1 MKQLNLWKTSFYT
14 MLAIA
19 AGAFTACVDDDVDK
33 QAPMLELSEEA
44 VAFTGTATEDATVTV
59 RSNRQWTVAYEDEET
74 QKEWMYFKVSG
85 NEVSEGIYN
94 GDGTVK
100 ITVGES
106 AQPHMGRLIFT
117 LSNSYGELY
126 RKYLTVTQG
135 NYVPPTVGAV
145 GKLVEY
151 ILGDSRLS
159 GAVGSDNALPLQYS
173 ESTIEAVILANDAAG
188 NNNRKLYVGDNNGLE
203 RSAIVLY
210 GADFAMAN
218 DPVTKYPAGRKVT
231 LNLENA
237 NYYAFN
243 NVRQLTD
250 VVVTVGDEEVE
261 LVVPSLSVE
270 KFNTGDYQAQY
281 VKLNNMTPAQSFVGK
296 PWTATDNQSV
306 TLNDA
311 SGKTLTV
318 YMNKAQ
324 YATGFADMYV
334 ADKTGTIYGVAETY
348 RENAQLIPTKKA
360 DIAALSTDQGGG
372 TDPDPTPGDAI
383 YYNNF
388 DKEAATKTFGNDN
401 KYWPYL
407 EQFEGWKN
415 QTGSGAANVNYDGN
429 AEESISVRE
438 ANNYQNYEGASKV
451 NNLVFRSAGK
461 QFLINGIALG
471 GKTKLQLSFGASSSV
486 YVSDNNYNT
495 AWDSSKFLVELSA
508 DGKTYKQIA
517 YSHAAND
524 WDLAKADFTLAKA
537 YETLYIRFTCN
548 VEGSSAVRIDDVTL
562 AEGEG
567 GAEVD
572 LGEGGEEPEPTPGEA
587 ITVNELYRL
596 AETVTGKDKLVIDAE
611 NNRTLEAVVVT
622 DVDGGNVSANNL
634 MVMTEGATQAKNGIL
649 LFSSGQ
655 YTNPKD
661 PAFPFKS
668 GDKVRFTLVKGL
680 AKVANFSNCYE
691 VTCESSDAATWL
703 TAEVIGKAQLTPV
716 PLTSIDNLIDYQGML
731 VTVKNV
737 TSPATAGNWAVGTTT
752 FKVGSS
758 DLTVYVTQDAA
769 GFAGKQYAA
778 SKTGDLTGYVSLYKG
793 AVQLCPRNMTDAAA
807 FAEGGTDPEPADPAH
822 IVLDFSRGKDMA
834 TPAFPYHDKDDSSSA
849 TEGTYTIDGYTYHI
863 KASADGKFYW
873 FYNNY
878 NAGSE
883 YESFYIGKAGAYIEL
898 PAISGK
904 ALSKVILTGASGAS
918 SSSEASITDT
928 AGADIAGGLSQVVGQ
943 GTATYELNG
952 TTAGT
957 SYRITVTKNN
967 CQFAKIELFYGEG
980 GGSTPT
986 EPTLSVNPTSL
997 SFAAKDQAKTI
1008 ACTVANADGY
1018 TVGATSSD
1026 AANFAVA
1033 AAGTTVTVTPTENTG
1048 SARNATVTVYLTKDG
1063 GATKVAAKTV
1073 AVTQAAAGGS
1083 EPAGDTYD
1091 KITSIAG
1098 LSNGMTGFI
1107 GGEPGGSYGLQLVNG
1122 MPDYGQ
1128 AYTSKYIYDATK
1140 KTLTQDGDYTA
1151 LEFMLETTVDGWNI
1165 KCISGDFSGKY
1176 LVGTVVKDD
1185 YNGKISYKQAL
1196 EFADAPTNAWVFE
1209 EFGGGLVA
1217 KTDASKEIDG
1227 QTHTFDGMYMM
1238 LAKTATSR
1246 FIRAYQS
1253 LNATSGTGFWFFKKN

>member
-1 MKQLNLWKTSFYT
+1 MKQLNIWKTSFYT

-33 QAPMLELSEEA
+33 QAPTLELSEEA

-151 ILGDSRLS
+151 ILGNSDLS
-159 GAVGSDNALPLQYS
+159 GAVGSDKAMPLQYS

-218 DPVTKYPAGRKVT
+218 DPVTKYPASRKVT

-237 NYYAFN
+237 KYYAFN

-296 PWTATDNQSV
+296 PWTATESQSV

-324 YATGFADMYV
+324 FATGFADMYV

-383 YYNNF
+383 YYESF
-388 DKEAATKTFGNDN
+388 GTADVSDKPLIADYT
-401 KYWPYL
+401 
-407 EQFEGWKN
+407 GWAK
-415 QTGSGAANVNYDGN
+415 TGSGAGEVSYTGEGKMSIRTSGKLSAGYDGASGKN
-429 AEESISVRE
+429 KAFFGT
-438 ANNYQNYEGASKV
+438 NNPALIINKIKLDGA
-451 NNLVFRSAGK
+451 
-461 QFLINGIALG
+461 QD
-471 GKTKLQLSFGASSSV
+471 LQLTFGAQYSKTID
-486 YVSDNNYNT
+486 YDAGLYDNEFKPE
-495 AWDSSKFLVELSA
+495 KFHLALSA
-508 DGKTYKQIA
+508 DGTSWTTVEYTYAQADEFWVFATSKFKLKNKAA
-517 YSHAAND
+517 Y
-524 WDLAKADFTLAKA
+524 
-537 YETLYIRFTCN
+537 LY
-548 VEGSSAVRIDDVTL
+548 VKYAVDEASVFAIDDVTL

-567 GAEVD
+567 GTEVD
-572 LGEGGEEPEPTPGEA
+572 LGEGSEEPEPTPGEA

-758 DLTVYVTQDAA
+758 DLTVYETQDAA

-822 IVLDFSRGKDMA
+822 IVLDFSVGA
-834 TPAFPYHDKDDSSSA
+834 SIFTPALPDKEAQSKTGSYLFDGNYAFNISA
-849 TEGTYTIDGYTYHI
+849 SNI
-863 KASADGKFYW
+863 FYW
-873 FYNNY
+873 FQNP
-878 NAGSE
+878 
-883 YESFYIGKAGAYIEL
+883 YEDSPGYGTKSLFIGKAGSYIEL
-898 PAISGK
+898 PAIADK
-904 ALSKVILTGASGAS
+904 ALTKIIISAAKGAGAYS
-918 SSSEASITDT
+918 IAITDAAGTPVQGGQAQEVTKQEGGEYTYTLSNT
-928 AGADIAGGLSQVVGQ
+928 ANATAYRIAV
-943 GTATYELNG
+943 
-952 TTAGT
+952 TTAG
-957 SYRITVTKNN
+957 NA
-967 CQFAKIELFYGEG
+967 QLAKIELFYGEG
-980 GGSTPT
+980 GGSTPVQ
-986 EPTLSVNPTSL
+986 PTLSVNPTSL

-1018 TVGATSSD
+1018 TVGASSSD
-1026 AANFAVA
+1026 PANFAA
-1033 AAGTTVTVTPTENTG
+1033 SAAGTTVTVTPTENTG
-1048 SARNATVTVYLTKDG
+1048 SARNATVTVYLTNDG

-1091 KITSIAG
+1091 KITKVAE
-1098 LSNGMTGFI
+1098 LVNGMTGFI
-1107 GGEPGGSYGLQLVNG
+1107 GCEPGGTYGLQLVTG
-1122 MPDYGQ
+1122 FAAYGQ
-1128 AYTSKYIYDATK
+1128 GFTAAYTYDETK
-1140 KTLTQDGDYTA
+1140 KTLSLTSGNYTA
-1151 LEFMLETTVDGWNI
+1151 IEFTFEAVADGFNIKQGDKYLIGTGIIDNGKPKQGLVLADAPAQPWTFTEDASGVIATTSASGTVDGQAFNYPAI
-1165 KCISGDFSGKY
+1165 YILYD
-1176 LVGTVVKDD
+1176 VR
-1185 YNGKISYKQAL
+1185 KQRI
-1196 EFADAPTNAWVFE
+1196 EPVPAP
-1209 EFGGGLVA
+1209 LC
-1217 KTDASKEIDG
+1217 
-1227 QTHTFDGMYMM
+1227 
-1238 LAKTATSR
+1238 TSILR
-1246 FIRAYQS
+1246 QRILLLQEKLS
-1253 LNATSGTGFWFFKKN
+1253 

>member
-1 MKQLNLWKTSFYT
+1 MKQLNIWKTSFYT

-33 QAPMLELSEEA
+33 QAPTLELSEEA

-151 ILGDSRLS
+151 ILGNSDLS
-159 GAVGSDNALPLQYS
+159 GAVGSDKAMPLQYS

-237 NYYAFN
+237 KYYAFN

-296 PWTATDNQSV
+296 PWTATESQSV

-324 YATGFADMYV
+324 FATGFADMYV

-348 RENAQLIPTKKA
+348 RENAQLIPTKKT

-383 YYNNF
+383 YYESF
-388 DKEAATKTFGNDN
+388 GTADVSDKPLIADYT
-401 KYWPYL
+401 
-407 EQFEGWKN
+407 GWAK
-415 QTGSGAANVNYDGN
+415 TGSGAGEVSYTGEGNMSIRTSGKLSAGYDGASGKN
-429 AEESISVRE
+429 KAFFGT
-438 ANNYQNYEGASKV
+438 NNPALIINKIKLDGA
-451 NNLVFRSAGK
+451 
-461 QFLINGIALG
+461 QD
-471 GKTKLQLSFGASSSV
+471 LQLTFGAQYSKTID
-486 YVSDNNYNT
+486 YDAGLYDNEFKPE
-495 AWDSSKFLVELSA
+495 KFHLALSA
-508 DGKTYKQIA
+508 DGTSWTTVEYTYAQADEFWVFATSKFKLKNKAA
-517 YSHAAND
+517 Y
-524 WDLAKADFTLAKA
+524 
-537 YETLYIRFTCN
+537 LY
-548 VEGSSAVRIDDVTL
+548 VKYAVDEASVFAIDDVTL

-567 GAEVD
+567 GTEVD

-822 IVLDFSRGKDMA
+822 IVLDFSVGA
-834 TPAFPYHDKDDSSSA
+834 SIFTPALPDKEAQSKTGSYLFDGNYAFNISA
-849 TEGTYTIDGYTYHI
+849 SNI
-863 KASADGKFYW
+863 FYW
-873 FYNNY
+873 FQNP
-878 NAGSE
+878 
-883 YESFYIGKAGAYIEL
+883 YEDSPGYGTKSLFIGKAGSYIEL
-898 PAISGK
+898 PAIADK
-904 ALSKVILTGASGAS
+904 ALTKVIISTAKGAGAYS
-918 SSSEASITDT
+918 IAITDAAGTPVQGGQAQEVTKQEGGEYTYTLSNT
-928 AGADIAGGLSQVVGQ
+928 ANATAYRIAV
-943 GTATYELNG
+943 
-952 TTAGT
+952 TTAG
-957 SYRITVTKNN
+957 NA
-967 CQFAKIELFYGEG
+967 QLAKIELFYGEG
-980 GGSTPT
+980 GGSTPVQ
-986 EPTLSVNPTSL
+986 PTLSVNPTSL

-1018 TVGATSSD
+1018 TVGASSSD
-1026 AANFAVA
+1026 PANFAA
-1033 AAGTTVTVTPTENTG
+1033 SAAGTTVTVTPTENTG
-1048 SARNATVTVYLTKDG
+1048 SARNATVTVYLTNDG

-1091 KITSIAG
+1091 KITKVAE
-1098 LSNGMTGFI
+1098 LVNGMTGFI
-1107 GGEPGGSYGLQLVNG
+1107 GCEPGGTYGLQLVTG
-1122 MPDYGQ
+1122 FAAYGQ
-1128 AYTSKYIYDATK
+1128 GFTAAYTYDETK
-1140 KTLTQDGDYTA
+1140 KTLSLTSGNYTA
-1151 LEFMLETTVDGWNI
+1151 IEFTFEAVADGFNI
-1165 KCISGDFSGKY
+1165 KQGDKY
-1176 LVGTVVKDD
+1176 L
-1185 YNGKISYKQAL
+1185 I
-1196 EFADAPTNAWVFE
+1196 
-1209 EFGGGLVA
+1209 
-1217 KTDASKEIDG
+1217 
-1227 QTHTFDGMYMM
+1227 
-1238 LAKTATSR
+1238 
-1246 FIRAYQS
+1246 
-1253 LNATSGTGFWFFKKN
+1253 GTGLSTTESPNRDSFWPMLRHSPGHSRRMPVA

>member
-1 MKQLNLWKTSFYT
+1 MKQLNIWKTSFYT

-33 QAPMLELSEEA
+33 QAPTLELSEEA

-151 ILGDSRLS
+151 ILGNSDLS
-159 GAVGSDNALPLQYS
+159 GAVGSDKAMPLQYS

-237 NYYAFN
+237 KYYAFN

-296 PWTATDNQSV
+296 PWTATESQSV

-324 YATGFADMYV
+324 FATGFADMYV

-383 YYNNF
+383 YYESF
-388 DKEAATKTFGNDN
+388 GTADVSDKPLIADYT
-401 KYWPYL
+401 
-407 EQFEGWKN
+407 GWAK
-415 QTGSGAANVNYDGN
+415 TGSGAGEVSYTGEGNMSIRTSGKLSAGYDGASGKN
-429 AEESISVRE
+429 KAFFGT
-438 ANNYQNYEGASKV
+438 NNPALIINKIKLDGA
-451 NNLVFRSAGK
+451 
-461 QFLINGIALG
+461 QD
-471 GKTKLQLSFGASSSV
+471 LQLTFGAQYSKTID
-486 YVSDNNYNT
+486 YDAGLYDNEFKPE
-495 AWDSSKFLVELSA
+495 KFHLALSA
-508 DGKTYKQIA
+508 DGTSWTTVEYTYAQADEFWVFATSKFKLKNKAA
-517 YSHAAND
+517 Y
-524 WDLAKADFTLAKA
+524 
-537 YETLYIRFTCN
+537 LY
-548 VEGSSAVRIDDVTL
+548 VKYAVDEASVFAIDDVTL
-562 AEGEG
+562 TEGEG
-567 GAEVD
+567 GTEVD
-572 LGEGGEEPEPTPGEA
+572 LGEGSEEPEPTPGEA

-822 IVLDFSRGKDMA
+822 IVLDFSVGA
-834 TPAFPYHDKDDSSSA
+834 SIFTPALPDKEAQSKTGSYLFDGNYAFNISA
-849 TEGTYTIDGYTYHI
+849 SNI
-863 KASADGKFYW
+863 FYW
-873 FYNNY
+873 FQNP
-878 NAGSE
+878 
-883 YESFYIGKAGAYIEL
+883 YEDSPGYGTKSLFIGKAGSYIEL
-898 PAISGK
+898 PAIADK
-904 ALSKVILTGASGAS
+904 ALTKVIISAAKGAGAYS
-918 SSSEASITDT
+918 IAITDAAGTPVQGGQAQEVTKQEGGEYTYTLSNT
-928 AGADIAGGLSQVVGQ
+928 ANATAYRIAV
-943 GTATYELNG
+943 
-952 TTAGT
+952 TTAG
-957 SYRITVTKNN
+957 NA
-967 CQFAKIELFYGEG
+967 QLAKIELFYGEG
-980 GGSTPT
+980 GGSTPVQ
-986 EPTLSVNPTSL
+986 PTLSVNPTSL

-1018 TVGATSSD
+1018 TVGASSSD
-1026 AANFAVA
+1026 PANFAA
-1033 AAGTTVTVTPTENTG
+1033 SAAGTTVTVTPTENTG
-1048 SARNATVTVYLTKDG
+1048 SARNATVTVYLTNDG

-1091 KITSIAG
+1091 KITKVAE
-1098 LSNGMTGFI
+1098 LVNGMTGFI
-1107 GGEPGGSYGLQLVNG
+1107 GCEPGGTYGLQLVTG
-1122 MPDYGQ
+1122 FAAYGQ
-1128 AYTSKYIYDATK
+1128 GFTAAYTYDETK
-1140 KTLTQDGDYTA
+1140 KTLSLTSGNYTA
-1151 LEFMLETTVDGWNI
+1151 IEFTFEAVADGFNIKQGDKYLIGTGIIDNGKPKQGLVLADAPAQPWTFTEDASGVIATTSASGTVDG
-1165 KCISGDFSGKY
+1165 
-1176 LVGTVVKDD
+1176 
-1185 YNGKISYKQAL
+1185 QA
-1196 EFADAPTNAWVFE
+1196 FNYPAIYIMMCANS
-1209 EFGGGLVA
+1209 
-1217 KTDASKEIDG
+1217 AS
-1227 QTHTFDGMYMM
+1227 
-1238 LAKTATSR
+1238 SR
-1246 FIRAYQS
+1246 FLRPYVQASY
-1253 LNATSGTGFWFFKKN
+1253 GKGFCFFKKN

>member
-1 MKQLNLWKTSFYT
+1 MKQLNIWKTSFYT

-33 QAPMLELSEEA
+33 QAPTLELSEEA

-151 ILGDSRLS
+151 ILGNSDLS
-159 GAVGSDNALPLQYS
+159 GAVGSDKAMPLQYS

-237 NYYAFN
+237 KYYAFN

-296 PWTATDNQSV
+296 PWTATESQSV

-324 YATGFADMYV
+324 FATGFADMYV

-383 YYNNF
+383 YYESF
-388 DKEAATKTFGNDN
+388 GTADVSDKPLIADYT
-401 KYWPYL
+401 
-407 EQFEGWKN
+407 GWAK
-415 QTGSGAANVNYDGN
+415 TGSGAGEVSYTGEGNMSIRTSGKLSAGYDGASGKN
-429 AEESISVRE
+429 KAFFGT
-438 ANNYQNYEGASKV
+438 NNPALIINKIKLDGA
-451 NNLVFRSAGK
+451 
-461 QFLINGIALG
+461 QD
-471 GKTKLQLSFGASSSV
+471 LQLTFGAQYSKTID
-486 YVSDNNYNT
+486 YDAGLYDNEFKPE
-495 AWDSSKFLVELSA
+495 KFHLALSA
-508 DGKTYKQIA
+508 DGTSWTTVEYTYAQADEFWVFATSKFKLKNKAA
-517 YSHAAND
+517 Y
-524 WDLAKADFTLAKA
+524 
-537 YETLYIRFTCN
+537 LY
-548 VEGSSAVRIDDVTL
+548 VKYAVDEASVFAIDDVTL

-567 GAEVD
+567 GTEVD

-952 TTAGT
+952 TAAGT

-980 GGSTPT
+980 GGSTPVQ
-986 EPTLSVNPTSL
+986 PTLSVNPTSL

-1018 TVGATSSD
+1018 TVGASSSD
-1026 AANFAVA
+1026 PANFAA
-1033 AAGTTVTVTPTENTG
+1033 SAAGTTVTVTPTENTG
-1048 SARNATVTVYLTKDG
+1048 SARNATVTVYLTNDG

-1098 LSNGMTGFI
+1098 LSNGITGFI
-1107 GGEPGGSYGLQLVNG
+1107 GGEPGGSYGLQLING

-1151 LEFMLETTVDGWNI
+1151 LEFTLETTVDGWNI

-1196 EFADAPTNAWVFE
+1196 EFADAPANAWVFE
-1209 EFGGGLVA
+1209 EFDGGLVA

-1227 QTHTFDGMYMM
+1227 QTHTFNGMYMM

-1253 LNATSGTGFWFFKKN
+1253 LNETSGAGFWFFKKN

>member
-1 MKQLNLWKTSFYT
+1 MKQLNIWKTSFYT

-33 QAPMLELSEEA
+33 QAPTLELSEEA

-151 ILGDSRLS
+151 ILGNSDLS
-159 GAVGSDNALPLQYS
+159 GAVGSDKAMPLQYS

-237 NYYAFN
+237 KYYAFN

-296 PWTATDNQSV
+296 PWTSTESQSV

-324 YATGFADMYV
+324 FATGFADMYV

-383 YYNNF
+383 YYESF
-388 DKEAATKTFGNDN
+388 GTADVSDKPLIADYT
-401 KYWPYL
+401 
-407 EQFEGWKN
+407 GWAK
-415 QTGSGAANVNYDGN
+415 TGSGAGEVSYTGEGKMSIRTSGKPSAGYDGASGKN
-429 AEESISVRE
+429 KAYFGT
-438 ANNYQNYEGASKV
+438 NNPALIINKIKLDGA
-451 NNLVFRSAGK
+451 
-461 QFLINGIALG
+461 QD
-471 GKTKLQLSFGASSSV
+471 LQLTFGAQYSKAID
-486 YVSDNNYNT
+486 YDAGLYDNEFKPE
-495 AWDSSKFLVELSA
+495 KFHLALSA
-508 DGKTYKQIA
+508 DGTSWTTVEYTYAQADEFWVFATSKFKLKNKAA
-517 YSHAAND
+517 Y
-524 WDLAKADFTLAKA
+524 
-537 YETLYIRFTCN
+537 LY
-548 VEGSSAVRIDDVTL
+548 VKYAVDEESGFAIDDVTL

-567 GAEVD
+567 GTEID

-758 DLTVYVTQDAA
+758 DLT
-769 GFAGKQYAA
+769 
-778 SKTGDLTGYVSLYKG
+778 GYVSLYKG

-807 FAEGGTDPEPADPAH
+807 FAEGGTDPEPVDPAH

-878 NAGSE
+878 NAE
-883 YESFYIGKAGAYIEL
+883 TKPETVYEAFFIGTTGAYIEL

-918 SSSEASITDT
+918 GDSEAAITDT
-928 AGADIAGGLSQVVGQ
+928 AGADIAGGLSQVVGK
-943 GTATYELNG
+943 GEATYDLSG
-952 TTAGT
+952 TVANT
-957 SYRITVTKNN
+957 SYRITVTKKN

-980 GGSTPT
+980 GGSTPVQ
-986 EPTLSVNPTSL
+986 PTLSVNPTSL

-1018 TVGATSSD
+1018 TVGASSSD
-1026 AANFAVA
+1026 PANFAA
-1033 AAGTTVTVTPTENTG
+1033 SAAGTTVTVTPTENTG
-1048 SARNATVTVYLTKDG
+1048 SARNATVTVYLTNDG

-1091 KITSIAG
+1091 KITKVAE
-1098 LSNGMTGFI
+1098 LVNGMTGFI
-1107 GGEPGGSYGLQLVNG
+1107 GCEPGGTYGLQLVTG
-1122 MPDYGQ
+1122 FAAYGQ
-1128 AYTSKYIYDATK
+1128 GFTAAYTYDETK
-1140 KTLTQDGDYTA
+1140 KTLSLTSGNYTA
-1151 LEFMLETTVDGWNI
+1151 IEFTFEAVADGFNIKQGDKYLIGTGIIDNGKPKQGLVLADAPAQPWTFTEDASGVIATTSASGTVDG
-1165 KCISGDFSGKY
+1165 
-1176 LVGTVVKDD
+1176 
-1185 YNGKISYKQAL
+1185 QA
-1196 EFADAPTNAWVFE
+1196 FNYPA
-1209 EFGGGLVA
+1209 
-1217 KTDASKEIDG
+1217 I
-1227 QTHTFDGMYMM
+1227 YMM
-1238 LAKTATSR
+1238 
-1246 FIRAYQS
+1246 
-1253 LNATSGTGFWFFKKN
+1253 

>member
-1 MKQLNLWKTSFYT
+1 MKQLNIWKTSFYT

-33 QAPMLELSEEA
+33 QAPTLELSEEA

-117 LSNSYGELY
+117 LSYCYGELY

-151 ILGDSRLS
+151 ILGNSDLS
-159 GAVGSDNALPLQYS
+159 GAVGSDKAMPLQYS

-237 NYYAFN
+237 KYYAFN

-296 PWTATDNQSV
+296 PWTATESQSV

-324 YATGFADMYV
+324 FATGFADMYV

-348 RENAQLIPTKKA
+348 RENAQLIPTKKT

-383 YYNNF
+383 YYESF
-388 DKEAATKTFGNDN
+388 GTADVSDKPLIADYT
-401 KYWPYL
+401 
-407 EQFEGWKN
+407 GWAK
-415 QTGSGAANVNYDGN
+415 TGSGAGEVSYTGEGNMSIRTSGKLSAGYDGASGKN
-429 AEESISVRE
+429 KAFFGT
-438 ANNYQNYEGASKV
+438 NNPALIINKIKLDGA
-451 NNLVFRSAGK
+451 
-461 QFLINGIALG
+461 QD
-471 GKTKLQLSFGASSSV
+471 LQLTFGAQYSKTID
-486 YVSDNNYNT
+486 YDAGLYDNEFKPE
-495 AWDSSKFLVELSA
+495 KFHLALSA
-508 DGKTYKQIA
+508 DGTSWTTVEYTYAQADEFWVFATSKFKLKNKAA
-517 YSHAAND
+517 Y
-524 WDLAKADFTLAKA
+524 
-537 YETLYIRFTCN
+537 LY
-548 VEGSSAVRIDDVTL
+548 VKYAVDEASVFAIDDVTL

-567 GAEVD
+567 GTEVD

-822 IVLDFSRGKDMA
+822 IVLDFSVGA
-834 TPAFPYHDKDDSSSA
+834 SIFTPALPDKEAQSKTGSYLFDGNYAFNISA
-849 TEGTYTIDGYTYHI
+849 SNI
-863 KASADGKFYW
+863 FYW
-873 FYNNY
+873 FQNP
-878 NAGSE
+878 
-883 YESFYIGKAGAYIEL
+883 YEDSPGYGTKSLFIGKAGSYIEL
-898 PAISGK
+898 PAIADK
-904 ALSKVILTGASGAS
+904 ALTKVIISAAKGAGAYS
-918 SSSEASITDT
+918 IAITDAAGTPVQGGQAQEVTKQEGGEYTYTLSNT
-928 AGADIAGGLSQVVGQ
+928 ANATAYRIAV
-943 GTATYELNG
+943 
-952 TTAGT
+952 TTAG
-957 SYRITVTKNN
+957 NA
-967 CQFAKIELFYGEG
+967 QLAKIELFYGEG
-980 GGSTPT
+980 GGSTPVQ
-986 EPTLSVNPTSL
+986 PTLSVNPTSL

-1018 TVGATSSD
+1018 TVGASSSD
-1026 AANFAVA
+1026 PANFAA
-1033 AAGTTVTVTPTENTG
+1033 SAAGTTVTVTPTENTG
-1048 SARNATVTVYLTKDG
+1048 SARNATVTVYLTNDG

-1073 AVTQAAAGGS
+1073 AVTQAAAGCS

-1091 KITSIAG
+1091 KITKVAE
-1098 LSNGMTGFI
+1098 LVNGMTGFI
-1107 GGEPGGSYGLQLVNG
+1107 GCEPGGTYGLQLVTG
-1122 MPDYGQ
+1122 FAAYGQ
-1128 AYTSKYIYDATK
+1128 GFTAAYTYDETK
-1140 KTLTQDGDYTA
+1140 KTLSLTSGNYTA
-1151 LEFMLETTVDGWNI
+1151 IEFTFEAVADGFNIKQGDKYLIGTGIIDNGKPKQGLVLADAPAQPWTFTEDASGVIATTSASGTVDG
-1165 KCISGDFSGKY
+1165 
-1176 LVGTVVKDD
+1176 
-1185 YNGKISYKQAL
+1185 QA
-1196 EFADAPTNAWVFE
+1196 FNYPAIYIMMCANS
-1209 EFGGGLVA
+1209 
-1217 KTDASKEIDG
+1217 AS
-1227 QTHTFDGMYMM
+1227 
-1238 LAKTATSR
+1238 SR
-1246 FIRAYQS
+1246 FLRPYVQASY
-1253 LNATSGTGFWFFKKN
+1253 GKGFCFFKKN

>member
-1 MKQLNLWKTSFYT
+1 M
-14 MLAIA
+14 
-19 AGAFTACVDDDVDK
+19 
-33 QAPMLELSEEA
+33 
-44 VAFTGTATEDATVTV
+44 
-59 RSNRQWTVAYEDEET
+59 
-74 QKEWMYFKVSG
+74 
-85 NEVSEGIYN
+85 
-94 GDGTVK
+94 
-100 ITVGES
+100 
-106 AQPHMGRLIFT
+106 
-117 LSNSYGELY
+117 
-126 RKYLTVTQG
+126 
-135 NYVPPTVGAV
+135 
-145 GKLVEY
+145 
-151 ILGDSRLS
+151 
-159 GAVGSDNALPLQYS
+159 
-173 ESTIEAVILANDAAG
+173 
-188 NNNRKLYVGDNNGLE
+188 
-203 RSAIVLY
+203 
-210 GADFAMAN
+210 
-218 DPVTKYPAGRKVT
+218 
-231 LNLENA
+231 
-237 NYYAFN
+237 
-243 NVRQLTD
+243 
-250 VVVTVGDEEVE
+250 
-261 LVVPSLSVE
+261 
-270 KFNTGDYQAQY
+270 
-281 VKLNNMTPAQSFVGK
+281 
-296 PWTATDNQSV
+296 
-306 TLNDA
+306 
-311 SGKTLTV
+311 
-318 YMNKAQ
+318 
-324 YATGFADMYV
+324 
-334 ADKTGTIYGVAETY
+334 
-348 RENAQLIPTKKA
+348 
-360 DIAALSTDQGGG
+360 
-372 TDPDPTPGDAI
+372 
-383 YYNNF
+383 
-388 DKEAATKTFGNDN
+388 
-401 KYWPYL
+401 
-407 EQFEGWKN
+407 
-415 QTGSGAANVNYDGN
+415 
-429 AEESISVRE
+429 
-438 ANNYQNYEGASKV
+438 
-451 NNLVFRSAGK
+451 
-461 QFLINGIALG
+461 
-471 GKTKLQLSFGASSSV
+471 
-486 YVSDNNYNT
+486 
-495 AWDSSKFLVELSA
+495 
-508 DGKTYKQIA
+508 
-517 YSHAAND
+517 
-524 WDLAKADFTLAKA
+524 
-537 YETLYIRFTCN
+537 
-548 VEGSSAVRIDDVTL
+548 
-562 AEGEG
+562 
-567 GAEVD
+567 
-572 LGEGGEEPEPTPGEA
+572 
-587 ITVNELYRL
+587 NELYRL

-703 TAEVIGKAQLTPV
+703 KAQLTPV

-980 GGSTPT
+980 GGSTPVQ
-986 EPTLSVNPTSL
+986 PTLSVNPTSL

-1018 TVGATSSD
+1018 TVGASSSD
-1026 AANFAVA
+1026 PANFAASV
-1033 AAGTTVTVTPTENTG
+1033 AGTTVTVTPTENTG
-1048 SARNATVTVYLTKDG
+1048 SARNATVTVYLTNDG

-1091 KITSIAG
+1091 KITKVAE
-1098 LSNGMTGFI
+1098 LVNGMTGFI
-1107 GGEPGGSYGLQLVNG
+1107 GCEPGGTYGLQLVTG
-1122 MPDYGQ
+1122 FTDYGQ
-1128 AYTSKYIYDATK
+1128 GFTAAYTYDETK
-1140 KTLTQDGDYTA
+1140 KTLSLTSGNYTA
-1151 LEFMLETTVDGWNI
+1151 IEFTFEAVADGFNIKQGDKYLIGTGIIDNGKPKQGLVLADAPAQPWTFTEDASGVIATTSASGTVDG
-1165 KCISGDFSGKY
+1165 
-1176 LVGTVVKDD
+1176 
-1185 YNGKISYKQAL
+1185 QA
-1196 EFADAPTNAWVFE
+1196 FNYPA
-1209 EFGGGLVA
+1209 
-1217 KTDASKEIDG
+1217 I
-1227 QTHTFDGMYMM
+1227 YMM
-1238 LAKTATSR
+1238 CANSASSR
-1246 FIRAYQS
+1246 FLRPYVQASY
-1253 LNATSGTGFWFFKKN
+1253 GKGFCFFKKN

>member
-1 MKQLNLWKTSFYT
+1 MKQLNIWKTSFYT

-33 QAPMLELSEEA
+33 QAPTLELSEEA

-151 ILGDSRLS
+151 ILGNSDLS
-159 GAVGSDNALPLQYS
+159 GAVGSDKAMPLQYS

-237 NYYAFN
+237 KYYAFN

-296 PWTATDNQSV
+296 PWTSTESQSV

-324 YATGFADMYV
+324 FATGFADMYV

-372 TDPDPTPGDAI
+372 TDPDPTPGD
-383 YYNNF
+383 
-388 DKEAATKTFGNDN
+388 
-401 KYWPYL
+401 
-407 EQFEGWKN
+407 
-415 QTGSGAANVNYDGN
+415 
-429 AEESISVRE
+429 
-438 ANNYQNYEGASKV
+438 
-451 NNLVFRSAGK
+451 
-461 QFLINGIALG
+461 
-471 GKTKLQLSFGASSSV
+471 
-486 YVSDNNYNT
+486 
-495 AWDSSKFLVELSA
+495 
-508 DGKTYKQIA
+508 
-517 YSHAAND
+517 
-524 WDLAKADFTLAKA
+524 
-537 YETLYIRFTCN
+537 
-548 VEGSSAVRIDDVTL
+548 
-562 AEGEG
+562 
-567 GAEVD
+567 
-572 LGEGGEEPEPTPGEA
+572 A

-980 GGSTPT
+980 GGSTPVQ
-986 EPTLSVNPTSL
+986 PTLSVNPTSL

-1018 TVGATSSD
+1018 TVGASSSD
-1026 AANFAVA
+1026 AANFAA
-1033 AAGTTVTVTPTENTG
+1033 SATGTTVTVTPTENTG
-1048 SARNATVTVYLTKDG
+1048 SARNATVTVYLTNDG

-1091 KITSIAG
+1091 KITKVAE
-1098 LSNGMTGFI
+1098 LVNGMTGFI
-1107 GGEPGGSYGLQLVNG
+1107 GCEPGGTYGLQLVTG
-1122 MPDYGQ
+1122 FTDYGQ
-1128 AYTSKYIYDATK
+1128 GFTAAYTYDETK
-1140 KTLTQDGDYTA
+1140 KTLSLTSGNYTA
-1151 LEFMLETTVDGWNI
+1151 IEFTFEAVADGFNIKQGDKYLIGTGIIDNGKPKQGLVLADAPAQPWTFTEDASGVIATTSASGTVDG
-1165 KCISGDFSGKY
+1165 
-1176 LVGTVVKDD
+1176 
-1185 YNGKISYKQAL
+1185 QA
-1196 EFADAPTNAWVFE
+1196 FNYPA
-1209 EFGGGLVA
+1209 
-1217 KTDASKEIDG
+1217 I
-1227 QTHTFDGMYMM
+1227 YMM
-1238 LAKTATSR
+1238 CANSASSR
-1246 FIRAYQS
+1246 FLRPYVQASY
-1253 LNATSGTGFWFFKKN
+1253 GKGFCFFKKN

>member
-1 MKQLNLWKTSFYT
+1 MKQLNIWKTSFYT

-33 QAPMLELSEEA
+33 QAPTLELSEEA

-151 ILGDSRLS
+151 ILGNSDLS
-159 GAVGSDNALPLQYS
+159 GAVGSDKAMPLQYS

-237 NYYAFN
+237 KYYAFN

-296 PWTATDNQSV
+296 PWTATESQSV

-324 YATGFADMYV
+324 FATGFADMYV

-348 RENAQLIPTKKA
+348 RENAQLIPTKKT

-383 YYNNF
+383 YYESF
-388 DKEAATKTFGNDN
+388 GTADVSDKPLIADYT
-401 KYWPYL
+401 
-407 EQFEGWKN
+407 GWAK
-415 QTGSGAANVNYDGN
+415 TGSGAGEVSYTGEGNMSIRTSGKLSAGYDGASGKN
-429 AEESISVRE
+429 KAFFGT
-438 ANNYQNYEGASKV
+438 NNPALIINKIKLDGA
-451 NNLVFRSAGK
+451 
-461 QFLINGIALG
+461 QD
-471 GKTKLQLSFGASSSV
+471 LQLTFGAQYSKTID
-486 YVSDNNYNT
+486 YDAGLYDNEFKPE
-495 AWDSSKFLVELSA
+495 KFHLALSA
-508 DGKTYKQIA
+508 DGTSWTTVEYTYAQADEFWVFATSKFKLKNKAA
-517 YSHAAND
+517 Y
-524 WDLAKADFTLAKA
+524 
-537 YETLYIRFTCN
+537 LY
-548 VEGSSAVRIDDVTL
+548 VKYAVDEASVFAIDDVTL

-567 GAEVD
+567 GTEVD

-822 IVLDFSRGKDMA
+822 IVLDFSVGA
-834 TPAFPYHDKDDSSSA
+834 SIFTPALPDKEAQSKTGSYLFDGNYAFNISA
-849 TEGTYTIDGYTYHI
+849 SNI
-863 KASADGKFYW
+863 FYW
-873 FYNNY
+873 FQNP
-878 NAGSE
+878 
-883 YESFYIGKAGAYIEL
+883 YEDSPGYGTKSLFIGKAGSYIEL
-898 PAISGK
+898 PAIADK
-904 ALSKVILTGASGAS
+904 ALTKVIISAAKGAGAYS
-918 SSSEASITDT
+918 IAITDAAGTPVQGGQAQEVTKQEGGEYTYTLSNT
-928 AGADIAGGLSQVVGQ
+928 ANATAYRIAV
-943 GTATYELNG
+943 
-952 TTAGT
+952 TTAG
-957 SYRITVTKNN
+957 NA
-967 CQFAKIELFYGEG
+967 QLAKIELFYGEG
-980 GGSTPT
+980 GGSTPVQ
-986 EPTLSVNPTSL
+986 PTLSVNPTSL

-1018 TVGATSSD
+1018 TVGASSSD
-1026 AANFAVA
+1026 PANFAA
-1033 AAGTTVTVTPTENTG
+1033 SAAGTTVTVTPTENTG
-1048 SARNATVTVYLTKDG
+1048 SARNATVTVYLTNDG

-1091 KITSIAG
+1091 KITKVAE
-1098 LSNGMTGFI
+1098 LVNGMTGFI
-1107 GGEPGGSYGLQLVNG
+1107 GCEPGGTYGLQLVTG
-1122 MPDYGQ
+1122 FAAYGQ
-1128 AYTSKYIYDATK
+1128 GFTAAYTYDETK
-1140 KTLTQDGDYTA
+1140 KTLSLTSGNYTA
-1151 LEFMLETTVDGWNI
+1151 IEFTFEAVADGFNIKQGDKYLIGTGIIDNGKPKQGLVLADAPAQPWTFTEDASGVIATTSASGTVDG
-1165 KCISGDFSGKY
+1165 
-1176 LVGTVVKDD
+1176 
-1185 YNGKISYKQAL
+1185 QA
-1196 EFADAPTNAWVFE
+1196 FNYPA
-1209 EFGGGLVA
+1209 
-1217 KTDASKEIDG
+1217 I
-1227 QTHTFDGMYMM
+1227 YMM
-1238 LAKTATSR
+1238 CANSASSR
-1246 FIRAYQS
+1246 FLRPYVQASY
-1253 LNATSGTGFWFFKKN
+1253 GKGFSSSRKTELTTIAGG

>member
-1 MKQLNLWKTSFYT
+1 MKQLNIWKTSFYT

-33 QAPMLELSEEA
+33 QAPTLELSEEA

-151 ILGDSRLS
+151 ILGNSDLS
-159 GAVGSDNALPLQYS
+159 GAVGSDKAMPLQYS

-237 NYYAFN
+237 KYYAFN

-296 PWTATDNQSV
+296 PWTATESQSV

-324 YATGFADMYV
+324 FATGFADMYV

-348 RENAQLIPTKKA
+348 RENAQLIPTKKT

-383 YYNNF
+383 YYESF
-388 DKEAATKTFGNDN
+388 GTADVSDKPLIADYT
-401 KYWPYL
+401 
-407 EQFEGWKN
+407 GWAK
-415 QTGSGAANVNYDGN
+415 TGSGAGEVSYTGEGNMSIRTSGKLSAGYDGASGKN
-429 AEESISVRE
+429 KAFFGT
-438 ANNYQNYEGASKV
+438 NNPALIINKIKLDGA
-451 NNLVFRSAGK
+451 
-461 QFLINGIALG
+461 QD
-471 GKTKLQLSFGASSSV
+471 LQLTFGAQYSKTID
-486 YVSDNNYNT
+486 YDAGLYDNEFKPE
-495 AWDSSKFLVELSA
+495 KFHLALSA
-508 DGKTYKQIA
+508 DGTSWTTVEYTYAQADEFWVFATSKFKLKNKAA
-517 YSHAAND
+517 Y
-524 WDLAKADFTLAKA
+524 
-537 YETLYIRFTCN
+537 LY
-548 VEGSSAVRIDDVTL
+548 VKYAVDEASVFAIDDVTL

-567 GAEVD
+567 GTEVD

-822 IVLDFSRGKDMA
+822 IVLDFSVGA
-834 TPAFPYHDKDDSSSA
+834 SIFTPALPDKEAQSKTGSYLFDGNYAFNISA
-849 TEGTYTIDGYTYHI
+849 SNI
-863 KASADGKFYW
+863 FYW
-873 FYNNY
+873 FQNP
-878 NAGSE
+878 
-883 YESFYIGKAGAYIEL
+883 YEDSPGYGTKSLFIGKAGSYIEL
-898 PAISGK
+898 PAIADK
-904 ALSKVILTGASGAS
+904 ALTKVIISAAKGAGAYS
-918 SSSEASITDT
+918 IAITDAAGTPVQGGQAQEVTKQEGGEYTYTLSNT
-928 AGADIAGGLSQVVGQ
+928 ANATAYRIAV
-943 GTATYELNG
+943 
-952 TTAGT
+952 TTAG
-957 SYRITVTKNN
+957 NA
-967 CQFAKIELFYGEG
+967 QLAKIELFYGEG
-980 GGSTPT
+980 GGSTPVQ
-986 EPTLSVNPTSL
+986 PTLSVNPTSL

-1018 TVGATSSD
+1018 TVGASSSD
-1026 AANFAVA
+1026 PANFAA
-1033 AAGTTVTVTPTENTG
+1033 SAAGTTVTVTPTENTG
-1048 SARNATVTVYLTKDG
+1048 SARNATVTVYLTNDG

-1091 KITSIAG
+1091 KITKVAE
-1098 LSNGMTGFI
+1098 LVNGMTDFI
-1107 GGEPGGSYGLQLVNG
+1107 GCEPGGTYGLQLVTG
-1122 MPDYGQ
+1122 FAAYGQ
-1128 AYTSKYIYDATK
+1128 GFTAAYTYDETK
-1140 KTLTQDGDYTA
+1140 KTLSLTSGNYTA
-1151 LEFMLETTVDGWNI
+1151 IEFTFEAVADGFNIKQGDKYLIGTDIIDNGKPKQGLVLADAPAQPWTFTEDASGVIATTSASGTVDG
-1165 KCISGDFSGKY
+1165 
-1176 LVGTVVKDD
+1176 
-1185 YNGKISYKQAL
+1185 QA
-1196 EFADAPTNAWVFE
+1196 FNYPA
-1209 EFGGGLVA
+1209 
-1217 KTDASKEIDG
+1217 I
-1227 QTHTFDGMYMM
+1227 YMM
-1238 LAKTATSR
+1238 CANSASSR
-1246 FIRAYQS
+1246 FLRPYVQASY
-1253 LNATSGTGFWFFKKN
+1253 GKGFCFFKKN

>member
-1 MKQLNLWKTSFYT
+1 MKQLNIWKTSFYT

-19 AGAFTACVDDDVDK
+19 SGAFTACVDDDVDK
-33 QAPMLELSEEA
+33 QAPTLELSEEA

-151 ILGDSRLS
+151 ILGNSDLS
-159 GAVGSDNALPLQYS
+159 GAVGSDKAMPLQYS

-237 NYYAFN
+237 KYYAFN

-296 PWTATDNQSV
+296 PWTATESQSV

-324 YATGFADMYV
+324 FATGFADMYV

-383 YYNNF
+383 YYESF
-388 DKEAATKTFGNDN
+388 GTADVSDKPLIADYT
-401 KYWPYL
+401 
-407 EQFEGWKN
+407 GWAK
-415 QTGSGAANVNYDGN
+415 TGSGAGEVSYTGEGNMSIRTSGKLSAGYDGASGKN
-429 AEESISVRE
+429 KAFFGT
-438 ANNYQNYEGASKV
+438 NNPALIINKIKLDGA
-451 NNLVFRSAGK
+451 
-461 QFLINGIALG
+461 QD
-471 GKTKLQLSFGASSSV
+471 LQLTFGAQYSKTID
-486 YVSDNNYNT
+486 YDAGLYDNEFKPE
-495 AWDSSKFLVELSA
+495 KFHLALSA
-508 DGKTYKQIA
+508 DGTSWTTVEYTYAQADEFWVFATSKFKLKNKAA
-517 YSHAAND
+517 Y
-524 WDLAKADFTLAKA
+524 
-537 YETLYIRFTCN
+537 LY
-548 VEGSSAVRIDDVTL
+548 VKYAVDEASVFAIDDVTL

-567 GAEVD
+567 GTEVD
-572 LGEGGEEPEPTPGEA
+572 LGEGSEEPEPTPGEA

-822 IVLDFSRGKDMA
+822 IVLDFSVGA
-834 TPAFPYHDKDDSSSA
+834 SIFTPALPDKEAQSKTGSYLFDGNYAFNISA
-849 TEGTYTIDGYTYHI
+849 SNI
-863 KASADGKFYW
+863 FYW
-873 FYNNY
+873 FQNP
-878 NAGSE
+878 
-883 YESFYIGKAGAYIEL
+883 YEDSPGYGTKSLFIGKAGSYIEL
-898 PAISGK
+898 PAIADK
-904 ALSKVILTGASGAS
+904 ALTKVIISAAKGAGAYS
-918 SSSEASITDT
+918 IAITDAAGTPVQGGQAQEVTKQEGGEYTYTLSNT
-928 AGADIAGGLSQVVGQ
+928 ANATAYRIAV
-943 GTATYELNG
+943 
-952 TTAGT
+952 TTAG
-957 SYRITVTKNN
+957 NA
-967 CQFAKIELFYGEG
+967 QLAKIELFYGEG
-980 GGSTPT
+980 GGSTPVQ
-986 EPTLSVNPTSL
+986 PTLSVNPTSL

-1018 TVGATSSD
+1018 TVGASSSD
-1026 AANFAVA
+1026 PANFAA
-1033 AAGTTVTVTPTENTG
+1033 SAAGTTVTVTPTENTG
-1048 SARNATVTVYLTKDG
+1048 SARNATVTVYLTNDG

-1091 KITSIAG
+1091 KITKVAE
-1098 LSNGMTGFI
+1098 LVNGMTGFI
-1107 GGEPGGSYGLQLVNG
+1107 GCEPGGTYGLQLVTG
-1122 MPDYGQ
+1122 FAAYGQ
-1128 AYTSKYIYDATK
+1128 GFTAAYTYDETK
-1140 KTLTQDGDYTA
+1140 KTLSLTSGNYTA
-1151 LEFMLETTVDGWNI
+1151 IEFTFEAVADGFNIKQGDKYLIGTGIIDNGKPKQGLVLADAPAQPWTFTEDASGVIATTSASGTVDG
-1165 KCISGDFSGKY
+1165 
-1176 LVGTVVKDD
+1176 
-1185 YNGKISYKQAL
+1185 QA
-1196 EFADAPTNAWVFE
+1196 FNYPA
-1209 EFGGGLVA
+1209 
-1217 KTDASKEIDG
+1217 I
-1227 QTHTFDGMYMM
+1227 Y
-1238 LAKTATSR
+1238 
-1246 FIRAYQS
+1246 II
-1253 LNATSGTGFWFFKKN
+1253 

>member
-1 MKQLNLWKTSFYT
+1 MKQLNIWKTSFYT

-33 QAPMLELSEEA
+33 QAPTLELSEEA

-151 ILGDSRLS
+151 ILGNSDLS
-159 GAVGSDNALPLQYS
+159 GAVGSDKAMPLQYS

-237 NYYAFN
+237 KYYAFN

-296 PWTATDNQSV
+296 PWTATESQSV

-324 YATGFADMYV
+324 FATGFADMYV

-548 VEGSSAVRIDDVTL
+548 VEGSSAVRIDDMTL

-567 GAEVD
+567 GTEVD

-716 PLTSIDNLIDYQGML
+716 PLTSTDNLIDYQGML

-807 FAEGGTDPEPADPAH
+807 FAEGGTDPEPVDPAH
-822 IVLDFSRGKDMA
+822 IVLDFSVGA
-834 TPAFPYHDKDDSSSA
+834 SIFTPALPDKEAQSKTGSYLFDGNYAFNISA
-849 TEGTYTIDGYTYHI
+849 SNI
-863 KASADGKFYW
+863 FYW
-873 FYNNY
+873 FQNPYKDSPGY
-878 NAGSE
+878 GTKSL
-883 YESFYIGKAGAYIEL
+883 FIGKAGSYIEL
-898 PAISGK
+898 PAIADK
-904 ALSKVILTGASGAS
+904 ALTKVIISAAKGAGAYS
-918 SSSEASITDT
+918 IAITDAAGTPVQGGQAQEVTKQEGGEYTYTLSNT
-928 AGADIAGGLSQVVGQ
+928 ANATAYRIAV
-943 GTATYELNG
+943 
-952 TTAGT
+952 TTAG
-957 SYRITVTKNN
+957 NA
-967 CQFAKIELFYGEG
+967 QLAKIELFYGEG
-980 GGSTPT
+980 GGSTPVQ
-986 EPTLSVNPTSL
+986 PTLSVNPTSL

-1018 TVGATSSD
+1018 TVGASSSD
-1026 AANFAVA
+1026 AANFAASV
-1033 AAGTTVTVTPTENTG
+1033 AGTTVTVTPTENTG
-1048 SARNATVTVYLTKDG
+1048 SARNATVTVYLTNDG

-1091 KITSIAG
+1091 KITKVAE
-1098 LSNGMTGFI
+1098 LVNGMTGFI
-1107 GGEPGGSYGLQLVNG
+1107 GCEPGGTYGLQLVTG
-1122 MPDYGQ
+1122 FTDYGQ
-1128 AYTSKYIYDATK
+1128 GFTAAYTYDETK
-1140 KTLTQDGDYTA
+1140 KTLSLTSGNYTA
-1151 LEFMLETTVDGWNI
+1151 IEFTFEAVADGFNIKQGDKYLIGTGIIDNGKPKQGLVLADAPAQPWTFTEDASGVIATTSASGTVDG
-1165 KCISGDFSGKY
+1165 
-1176 LVGTVVKDD
+1176 
-1185 YNGKISYKQAL
+1185 QA
-1196 EFADAPTNAWVFE
+1196 FNYP
-1209 EFGGGLVA
+1209 
-1217 KTDASKEIDG
+1217 ASI
-1227 QTHTFDGMYMM
+1227 
-1238 LAKTATSR
+1238 
-1246 FIRAYQS
+1246 
-1253 LNATSGTGFWFFKKN
+1253 

>member
-1 MKQLNLWKTSFYT
+1 MKQLNIWKTSFYT

-33 QAPMLELSEEA
+33 QAPTLELSEEA

-151 ILGDSRLS
+151 ILGNSDLS
-159 GAVGSDNALPLQYS
+159 GAVGSDKAMPLQYS

-237 NYYAFN
+237 KYYAFN

-296 PWTATDNQSV
+296 PWTSTESQSV

-324 YATGFADMYV
+324 FATGFADMYV

-383 YYNNF
+383 YYESF
-388 DKEAATKTFGNDN
+388 GTADVSDKPLIADYT
-401 KYWPYL
+401 
-407 EQFEGWKN
+407 GWAK
-415 QTGSGAANVNYDGN
+415 TGSGAGEVSYTGEGKMSIRTSGKPSAGYDGASGKN
-429 AEESISVRE
+429 KAYFGT
-438 ANNYQNYEGASKV
+438 NNPALIINKIKLDGA
-451 NNLVFRSAGK
+451 
-461 QFLINGIALG
+461 QD
-471 GKTKLQLSFGASSSV
+471 LQLTFGAQYSKAID
-486 YVSDNNYNT
+486 YDAGLYDNEFKPE
-495 AWDSSKFLVELSA
+495 KFHLALSA
-508 DGKTYKQIA
+508 DGTSWTTVEYTYAQADEFWVFATSKFKLKNKAA
-517 YSHAAND
+517 Y
-524 WDLAKADFTLAKA
+524 
-537 YETLYIRFTCN
+537 LY
-548 VEGSSAVRIDDVTL
+548 VKYAVDEESGFAIDDVTL

-567 GAEVD
+567 GTEID

-758 DLTVYVTQDAA
+758 DLT
-769 GFAGKQYAA
+769 
-778 SKTGDLTGYVSLYKG
+778 GYVSLYKG

-807 FAEGGTDPEPADPAH
+807 FAEGGTDPEPVDPAH

-878 NAGSE
+878 NAE
-883 YESFYIGKAGAYIEL
+883 TKPETVYEAFFIGTTGAYIEL

-918 SSSEASITDT
+918 GDSEAAITDT
-928 AGADIAGGLSQVVGQ
+928 AGADIAGGLSQVVGK
-943 GTATYELNG
+943 GEATYDLSG
-952 TTAGT
+952 TVANT
-957 SYRITVTKNN
+957 SYRITVTKKN

-980 GGSTPT
+980 GGSTPVQ
-986 EPTLSVNPTSL
+986 PTLSVNPTSL

-1018 TVGATSSD
+1018 TVGASSSD
-1026 AANFAVA
+1026 PANFAA
-1033 AAGTTVTVTPTENTG
+1033 SAAGTTVTVTPTENTG
-1048 SARNATVTVYLTKDG
+1048 SARNATVTVYLTNDG

-1091 KITSIAG
+1091 KITKVAE
-1098 LSNGMTGFI
+1098 LVNGMTGFI
-1107 GGEPGGSYGLQLVNG
+1107 GCEPGGTYGLQLVTG
-1122 MPDYGQ
+1122 FAAYGQ
-1128 AYTSKYIYDATK
+1128 GFTAAYTYDETK
-1140 KTLTQDGDYTA
+1140 KTLSLTSGNYTA
-1151 LEFMLETTVDGWNI
+1151 IEFTFEAVADGFNIKQGDKYLIGTGIIDNGKPKQGLVLADAPAQPWTFTEDASGVIATTSASGTVDG
-1165 KCISGDFSGKY
+1165 
-1176 LVGTVVKDD
+1176 
-1185 YNGKISYKQAL
+1185 QA
-1196 EFADAPTNAWVFE
+1196 FNYPA
-1209 EFGGGLVA
+1209 
-1217 KTDASKEIDG
+1217 I
-1227 QTHTFDGMYMM
+1227 YMM
-1238 LAKTATSR
+1238 CANSASSR
-1246 FIRAYQS
+1246 FLRPYVQASY
-1253 LNATSGTGFWFFKKN
+1253 GKGFCFFKKN

>member
-1 MKQLNLWKTSFYT
+1 MKQLNIWKTSFYT

-33 QAPMLELSEEA
+33 QAPTLELSEEA

-151 ILGDSRLS
+151 ILGNSDLS
-159 GAVGSDNALPLQYS
+159 GAVGSDKAMPLQYS

-237 NYYAFN
+237 KYYAFN

-296 PWTATDNQSV
+296 PWTATESQSV

-324 YATGFADMYV
+324 FATGFADMYV

-348 RENAQLIPTKKA
+348 RENARLIPTKKA

-383 YYNNF
+383 YYESF
-388 DKEAATKTFGNDN
+388 GTADVSDKPLIADYT
-401 KYWPYL
+401 
-407 EQFEGWKN
+407 GWAK
-415 QTGSGAANVNYDGN
+415 TGSGAGEVSYTGEGNMSIRTSGKLSAGYDGASGKN
-429 AEESISVRE
+429 KAFFGT
-438 ANNYQNYEGASKV
+438 NNPALIINKIKLDGA
-451 NNLVFRSAGK
+451 
-461 QFLINGIALG
+461 QD
-471 GKTKLQLSFGASSSV
+471 LQLTFGAQYSKTID
-486 YVSDNNYNT
+486 YDAGLYDNEFKPE
-495 AWDSSKFLVELSA
+495 KFHLALSA
-508 DGKTYKQIA
+508 DGTSWTTVEYTYAQADEFWVFATSKFKLKNKAA
-517 YSHAAND
+517 Y
-524 WDLAKADFTLAKA
+524 
-537 YETLYIRFTCN
+537 LY
-548 VEGSSAVRIDDVTL
+548 VKYAVDEASVFAIDDVTL

-567 GAEVD
+567 GTEVD
-572 LGEGGEEPEPTPGEA
+572 LGEGSEEPEPTPGEA

-716 PLTSIDNLIDYQGML
+716 PLTSIDNLIDFQGML

-822 IVLDFSRGKDMA
+822 IVLDFSVGA
-834 TPAFPYHDKDDSSSA
+834 SIFTPALPDKEAQSKTGSYLFDGNYAFNISA
-849 TEGTYTIDGYTYHI
+849 SNI
-863 KASADGKFYW
+863 FYW
-873 FYNNY
+873 FQNP
-878 NAGSE
+878 
-883 YESFYIGKAGAYIEL
+883 YEDSPGYGTKSLFIGKAGSYIEL
-898 PAISGK
+898 PAIADK
-904 ALSKVILTGASGAS
+904 ALTKVIISAAKGAGAYS
-918 SSSEASITDT
+918 IAITDAAGTPVQGGQAQEVTKQEGGEYTYTLSNT
-928 AGADIAGGLSQVVGQ
+928 ANATAYRIAV
-943 GTATYELNG
+943 
-952 TTAGT
+952 TTAG
-957 SYRITVTKNN
+957 NA
-967 CQFAKIELFYGEG
+967 QLAKIELFYGEG
-980 GGSTPT
+980 GGSTPVQ
-986 EPTLSVNPTSL
+986 PTLSVNPTSL

-1018 TVGATSSD
+1018 TVGASSSD
-1026 AANFAVA
+1026 PANFAA
-1033 AAGTTVTVTPTENTG
+1033 SAAGTTVTVTPTENTG
-1048 SARNATVTVYLTKDG
+1048 SARNATVTVYLTNDG

-1091 KITSIAG
+1091 KITKVAE
-1098 LSNGMTGFI
+1098 LVNGMTGFI
-1107 GGEPGGSYGLQLVNG
+1107 GCEPGGTYGLQLVTG
-1122 MPDYGQ
+1122 FAAYGQ
-1128 AYTSKYIYDATK
+1128 GFTAAYTYDETK
-1140 KTLTQDGDYTA
+1140 KTLSLTSGNYTA
-1151 LEFMLETTVDGWNI
+1151 IEFTFEAVADGFNIKQGDKYLIGTGIIDNGKPKQGLVLADAPAQPWTFTEDASGVIATTSASGTVDG
-1165 KCISGDFSGKY
+1165 
-1176 LVGTVVKDD
+1176 
-1185 YNGKISYKQAL
+1185 QA
-1196 EFADAPTNAWVFE
+1196 FNYPA
-1209 EFGGGLVA
+1209 
-1217 KTDASKEIDG
+1217 I
-1227 QTHTFDGMYMM
+1227 YMM
-1238 LAKTATSR
+1238 CANSASSR
-1246 FIRAYQS
+1246 FLRPYVQASY
-1253 LNATSGTGFWFFKKN
+1253 GKGFCFFKKN

>member
-1 MKQLNLWKTSFYT
+1 MKQLNIWKTSFYT

-33 QAPMLELSEEA
+33 QAPTLELSEEA

-151 ILGDSRLS
+151 ILGNSDLS
-159 GAVGSDNALPLQYS
+159 GAVGSDKAMPLQYS

-237 NYYAFN
+237 KYYAFN

-296 PWTATDNQSV
+296 PWTATESQSV

-324 YATGFADMYV
+324 FATGFADMYV

-383 YYNNF
+383 YYESF
-388 DKEAATKTFGNDN
+388 GTADVSDKPLIADYT
-401 KYWPYL
+401 
-407 EQFEGWKN
+407 GWAK
-415 QTGSGAANVNYDGN
+415 TGSGAGEVSYTGEGNMSIRTSGKLSAGYDGASGKN
-429 AEESISVRE
+429 KAFFGT
-438 ANNYQNYEGASKV
+438 NNPALIINKIKLDGA
-451 NNLVFRSAGK
+451 
-461 QFLINGIALG
+461 QD
-471 GKTKLQLSFGASSSV
+471 LQLTFGAQYSKTID
-486 YVSDNNYNT
+486 YDAGLYDNEFKPE
-495 AWDSSKFLVELSA
+495 KFHLALSA
-508 DGKTYKQIA
+508 DGTSWTTVEYTYAQADEFWVFATSKFKLKNKAA
-517 YSHAAND
+517 Y
-524 WDLAKADFTLAKA
+524 
-537 YETLYIRFTCN
+537 LY
-548 VEGSSAVRIDDVTL
+548 VKYAVDEASVFAIDDVTL

-567 GAEVD
+567 GTEVD

-737 TSPATAGNWAVGTTT
+737 TSPATAGNWAVVTTT

-883 YESFYIGKAGAYIEL
+883 YESFYIGTTGAYIEL

-918 SSSEASITDT
+918 GDSEAAITDT
-928 AGADIAGGLSQVVGQ
+928 AGADIAGGLSQVVGK
-943 GTATYELNG
+943 GEATYDLSG
-952 TTAGT
+952 TVANT
-957 SYRITVTKNN
+957 SYRITVTKKN

-980 GGSTPT
+980 GGSTPVQ
-986 EPTLSVNPTSL
+986 PTLSVNPTSL

-1018 TVGATSSD
+1018 TVGASSSD
-1026 AANFAVA
+1026 AANFAASV
-1033 AAGTTVTVTPTENTG
+1033 AGTTVTVTPTENTG
-1048 SARNATVTVYLTKDG
+1048 SARNATITVYLTNDG

-1073 AVTQAAAGGS
+1073 AVTQAAAGGQPT
-1083 EPAGDTYD
+1083 EGGYT
-1091 KITSIAG
+1091 KITKSADIVD
-1098 LSNGMTGFI
+1098 GMSGFLGAHAI
-1107 GGEPGGSYGLQLVNG
+1107 KTNDTPPTDYGLQLVTG
-1122 MPDYGQ
+1122 FATYGVG
-1128 AYTSKYIYDATK
+1128 YTTEYIYDETSKELSLKDSENKYVAQEFTFEATTGGFHIK
-1140 KTLTQDGDYTA
+1140 QGD
-1151 LEFMLETTVDGWNI
+1151 
-1165 KCISGDFSGKY
+1165 KY
-1176 LVGTVVKDD
+1176 LIGTGIIDNKKVKQ
-1185 YNGKISYKQAL
+1185 GLAL
-1196 EFADAPTNAWVFE
+1196 ADAPAQPWVF
-1209 EFGGGLVA
+1209 
-1217 KTDASKEIDG
+1217 TDDAEGMIATTSASGEIDG
-1227 QTHTFDGMYMM
+1227 QSFNYPQIYM
-1238 LAKTATSR
+1238 LCATTAKSN
-1246 FIRAYQS
+1246 FIRAYVDS
-1253 LNATSGTGFWFFKKN
+1253 SYGKGFWFFKKN

>member
-1 MKQLNLWKTSFYT
+1 MKQLNIWKTSFYT

-33 QAPMLELSEEA
+33 QAPTLELSEEA

-151 ILGDSRLS
+151 ILGNSDLS
-159 GAVGSDNALPLQYS
+159 GAVGSDKAMPLQYS

-237 NYYAFN
+237 KYYAFN

-296 PWTATDNQSV
+296 PWTATESQSV

-324 YATGFADMYV
+324 FATGFADMYV

-383 YYNNF
+383 YYESF
-388 DKEAATKTFGNDN
+388 GTADVSDKPLIADYT
-401 KYWPYL
+401 
-407 EQFEGWKN
+407 GWAK
-415 QTGSGAANVNYDGN
+415 TGSGAGEVSYTGEGNMSIRTSGKLSAGYDGASGKN
-429 AEESISVRE
+429 KAFFGT
-438 ANNYQNYEGASKV
+438 NNPALIINKIKLDGA
-451 NNLVFRSAGK
+451 
-461 QFLINGIALG
+461 QD
-471 GKTKLQLSFGASSSV
+471 LQLTFGAQYSKTID
-486 YVSDNNYNT
+486 YDAGLYDNEFKPE
-495 AWDSSKFLVELSA
+495 KFHLALSA
-508 DGKTYKQIA
+508 DGTSWTTVEYTYAQADEFWVFATSKFKLKNKAA
-517 YSHAAND
+517 Y
-524 WDLAKADFTLAKA
+524 
-537 YETLYIRFTCN
+537 LY
-548 VEGSSAVRIDDVTL
+548 VKYAVDEASVFAIDDVTL

-567 GAEVD
+567 G
-572 LGEGGEEPEPTPGEA
+572 
-587 ITVNELYRL
+587 
-596 AETVTGKDKLVIDAE
+596 
-611 NNRTLEAVVVT
+611 
-622 DVDGGNVSANNL
+622 S
-634 MVMTEGATQAKNGIL
+634 
-649 LFSSGQ
+649 
-655 YTNPKD
+655 
-661 PAFPFKS
+661 
-668 GDKVRFTLVKGL
+668 
-680 AKVANFSNCYE
+680 
-691 VTCESSDAATWL
+691 
-703 TAEVIGKAQLTPV
+703 TPV
-716 PLTSIDNLIDYQGML
+716 Q
-731 VTVKNV
+731 
-737 TSPATAGNWAVGTTT
+737 
-752 FKVGSS
+752 
-758 DLTVYVTQDAA
+758 
-769 GFAGKQYAA
+769 
-778 SKTGDLTGYVSLYKG
+778 
-793 AVQLCPRNMTDAAA
+793 
-807 FAEGGTDPEPADPAH
+807 
-822 IVLDFSRGKDMA
+822 
-834 TPAFPYHDKDDSSSA
+834 
-849 TEGTYTIDGYTYHI
+849 
-863 KASADGKFYW
+863 
-873 FYNNY
+873 
-878 NAGSE
+878 
-883 YESFYIGKAGAYIEL
+883 
-898 PAISGK
+898 
-904 ALSKVILTGASGAS
+904 
-918 SSSEASITDT
+918 
-928 AGADIAGGLSQVVGQ
+928 
-943 GTATYELNG
+943 
-952 TTAGT
+952 
-957 SYRITVTKNN
+957 
-967 CQFAKIELFYGEG
+967 
-980 GGSTPT
+980 
-986 EPTLSVNPTSL
+986 PTLSVNPTSL

-1018 TVGATSSD
+1018 TVGASSSD
-1026 AANFAVA
+1026 PANFAASV
-1033 AAGTTVTVTPTENTG
+1033 AGTTVTVTPTENTG
-1048 SARNATVTVYLTKDG
+1048 SARNATVTVYLTNDG

-1091 KITSIAG
+1091 KITKVAE
-1098 LSNGMTGFI
+1098 LVNGMTGFI
-1107 GGEPGGSYGLQLVNG
+1107 GCEPGGTYGLQLVTG
-1122 MPDYGQ
+1122 FTDYGQ
-1128 AYTSKYIYDATK
+1128 GFTAAYTYDETK
-1140 KTLTQDGDYTA
+1140 KTLSLTSGNYTA
-1151 LEFMLETTVDGWNI
+1151 IEFTFEAVADGFNIKQGDKYLIGTGIIDNGKPKQGLVLADAPAQPWTFTEDASGVIATTSASGTVDG
-1165 KCISGDFSGKY
+1165 
-1176 LVGTVVKDD
+1176 
-1185 YNGKISYKQAL
+1185 QA
-1196 EFADAPTNAWVFE
+1196 FNYPA
-1209 EFGGGLVA
+1209 
-1217 KTDASKEIDG
+1217 I
-1227 QTHTFDGMYMM
+1227 YMM
-1238 LAKTATSR
+1238 CANSASSR
-1246 FIRAYQS
+1246 FLRPYVQASY
-1253 LNATSGTGFWFFKKN
+1253 GKGFCFFKKN

>member
-1 MKQLNLWKTSFYT
+1 MKQLNIWKTSFYT

-33 QAPMLELSEEA
+33 QAPTLELSEEA

-151 ILGDSRLS
+151 ILGNSDLS
-159 GAVGSDNALPLQYS
+159 GAVGSDKAMPLQYS

-237 NYYAFN
+237 KYYAFN

-296 PWTATDNQSV
+296 PWTATESQSV

-324 YATGFADMYV
+324 FATGFADMYV

-348 RENAQLIPTKKA
+348 RENAQLIPTKKT

-383 YYNNF
+383 YYESF
-388 DKEAATKTFGNDN
+388 GTADVSDKPLIADYT
-401 KYWPYL
+401 
-407 EQFEGWKN
+407 GWAK
-415 QTGSGAANVNYDGN
+415 TGSGAGEVSYTGEGNMSIRTSGKLSAGYDGASGKN
-429 AEESISVRE
+429 KAFFGT
-438 ANNYQNYEGASKV
+438 NNPALIINKIKLDGA
-451 NNLVFRSAGK
+451 
-461 QFLINGIALG
+461 QD
-471 GKTKLQLSFGASSSV
+471 LQLTFGAQYSKTID
-486 YVSDNNYNT
+486 YDAGLYDNEFKPE
-495 AWDSSKFLVELSA
+495 KFHLALSA
-508 DGKTYKQIA
+508 DGTSWTTVEYTYAQADEFWVFATSKFKLKNKAA
-517 YSHAAND
+517 Y
-524 WDLAKADFTLAKA
+524 
-537 YETLYIRFTCN
+537 LY
-548 VEGSSAVRIDDVTL
+548 VKYAVDEASVFAIDDVTL

-567 GAEVD
+567 GTEVD

-822 IVLDFSRGKDMA
+822 IVLDFSVGA
-834 TPAFPYHDKDDSSSA
+834 SIFTPALPDKEAQSKTGSYLFDGNYAFNISA
-849 TEGTYTIDGYTYHI
+849 SNI
-863 KASADGKFYW
+863 FYW
-873 FYNNY
+873 FQNP
-878 NAGSE
+878 
-883 YESFYIGKAGAYIEL
+883 YEDSPVYGTKSLFIGKAGSYIEL
-898 PAISGK
+898 PAIADK
-904 ALSKVILTGASGAS
+904 ALTKVIISAAKGAGAYS
-918 SSSEASITDT
+918 IAITDAAGTPVQGGQAQEVTKQEGGEYTYTLSNT
-928 AGADIAGGLSQVVGQ
+928 ANATAYRIAV
-943 GTATYELNG
+943 
-952 TTAGT
+952 TTAG
-957 SYRITVTKNN
+957 NA
-967 CQFAKIELFYGEG
+967 QLAKIELFYGEG
-980 GGSTPT
+980 GGSTPVQ
-986 EPTLSVNPTSL
+986 PTLSVNPTSL

-1018 TVGATSSD
+1018 TVGASSSD
-1026 AANFAVA
+1026 PANFAA
-1033 AAGTTVTVTPTENTG
+1033 SAAGTTVTVTPTENTG
-1048 SARNATVTVYLTKDG
+1048 SARNATVTVYLTNDG

-1091 KITSIAG
+1091 KITKVAE
-1098 LSNGMTGFI
+1098 LVNGMTGFI
-1107 GGEPGGSYGLQLVNG
+1107 GCEPGGTYGLQLVTG
-1122 MPDYGQ
+1122 FAAYGQ
-1128 AYTSKYIYDATK
+1128 GFTAAYTYDETK
-1140 KTLTQDGDYTA
+1140 KTLSLTSGNYTA
-1151 LEFMLETTVDGWNI
+1151 IEFTFEAVADGFNIKQGDKYLIGTGIIDNGKPKQGLVLADAPAQPWTFTEDASGVIATTSASGTVDG
-1165 KCISGDFSGKY
+1165 
-1176 LVGTVVKDD
+1176 
-1185 YNGKISYKQAL
+1185 QA
-1196 EFADAPTNAWVFE
+1196 FNYPA
-1209 EFGGGLVA
+1209 
-1217 KTDASKEIDG
+1217 I
-1227 QTHTFDGMYMM
+1227 YMM
-1238 LAKTATSR
+1238 CANSASSR
-1246 FIRAYQS
+1246 FLRPYVQASY
-1253 LNATSGTGFWFFKKN
+1253 GKGFCFFKKN

>member
-1 MKQLNLWKTSFYT
+1 MKQLNIWKTSFYT

-33 QAPMLELSEEA
+33 QAPTLELSEEA

-151 ILGDSRLS
+151 ILGNSDLS
-159 GAVGSDNALPLQYS
+159 GAVGSDKAMPLQYS

-237 NYYAFN
+237 KYYAFN

-296 PWTATDNQSV
+296 PWTATESQSV

-324 YATGFADMYV
+324 FATGFADMYV

-360 DIAALSTDQGGG
+360 DIAALSTDQG
-372 TDPDPTPGDAI
+372 
-383 YYNNF
+383 
-388 DKEAATKTFGNDN
+388 
-401 KYWPYL
+401 
-407 EQFEGWKN
+407 
-415 QTGSGAANVNYDGN
+415 
-429 AEESISVRE
+429 
-438 ANNYQNYEGASKV
+438 
-451 NNLVFRSAGK
+451 
-461 QFLINGIALG
+461 
-471 GKTKLQLSFGASSSV
+471 
-486 YVSDNNYNT
+486 
-495 AWDSSKFLVELSA
+495 
-508 DGKTYKQIA
+508 
-517 YSHAAND
+517 
-524 WDLAKADFTLAKA
+524 
-537 YETLYIRFTCN
+537 
-548 VEGSSAVRIDDVTL
+548 
-562 AEGEG
+562 
-567 GAEVD
+567 
-572 LGEGGEEPEPTPGEA
+572 
-587 ITVNELYRL
+587 
-596 AETVTGKDKLVIDAE
+596 
-611 NNRTLEAVVVT
+611 
-622 DVDGGNVSANNL
+622 
-634 MVMTEGATQAKNGIL
+634 
-649 LFSSGQ
+649 
-655 YTNPKD
+655 
-661 PAFPFKS
+661 
-668 GDKVRFTLVKGL
+668 
-680 AKVANFSNCYE
+680 
-691 VTCESSDAATWL
+691 
-703 TAEVIGKAQLTPV
+703 
-716 PLTSIDNLIDYQGML
+716 
-731 VTVKNV
+731 
-737 TSPATAGNWAVGTTT
+737 
-752 FKVGSS
+752 
-758 DLTVYVTQDAA
+758 
-769 GFAGKQYAA
+769 
-778 SKTGDLTGYVSLYKG
+778 
-793 AVQLCPRNMTDAAA
+793 
-807 FAEGGTDPEPADPAH
+807 GGTDPEPADPAH

-980 GGSTPT
+980 GGSTPVQ
-986 EPTLSVNPTSL
+986 PTLSVNPTSL

-1018 TVGATSSD
+1018 TVGASSSD
-1026 AANFAVA
+1026 PANFAA
-1033 AAGTTVTVTPTENTG
+1033 SAAGTTVTVTPTENTG
-1048 SARNATVTVYLTKDG
+1048 SARNATVTVYLTNDG

-1098 LSNGMTGFI
+1098 LSNGITGFI
-1107 GGEPGGSYGLQLVNG
+1107 GGEPGGSYGLQLING

-1196 EFADAPTNAWVFE
+1196 EFADAPANAWVFE
-1209 EFGGGLVA
+1209 EFDGGLVA

-1227 QTHTFDGMYMM
+1227 QTHTFNGMYMM

-1253 LNATSGTGFWFFKKN
+1253 LNETSGAGFWFFKKN

>member
-1 MKQLNLWKTSFYT
+1 MKQLNIWKTSFYT

-33 QAPMLELSEEA
+33 QAPTLELSEEA

-151 ILGDSRLS
+151 ILGNSDLS
-159 GAVGSDNALPLQYS
+159 GAVGSDKAMPLQYS

-237 NYYAFN
+237 KYYAFN

-296 PWTATDNQSV
+296 PWTATESQSV

-324 YATGFADMYV
+324 FATGFADMYV

-360 DIAALSTDQGGG
+360 DIAALSTDQG
-372 TDPDPTPGDAI
+372 
-383 YYNNF
+383 
-388 DKEAATKTFGNDN
+388 
-401 KYWPYL
+401 
-407 EQFEGWKN
+407 
-415 QTGSGAANVNYDGN
+415 
-429 AEESISVRE
+429 
-438 ANNYQNYEGASKV
+438 
-451 NNLVFRSAGK
+451 
-461 QFLINGIALG
+461 
-471 GKTKLQLSFGASSSV
+471 
-486 YVSDNNYNT
+486 
-495 AWDSSKFLVELSA
+495 
-508 DGKTYKQIA
+508 
-517 YSHAAND
+517 
-524 WDLAKADFTLAKA
+524 
-537 YETLYIRFTCN
+537 
-548 VEGSSAVRIDDVTL
+548 
-562 AEGEG
+562 
-567 GAEVD
+567 
-572 LGEGGEEPEPTPGEA
+572 
-587 ITVNELYRL
+587 
-596 AETVTGKDKLVIDAE
+596 
-611 NNRTLEAVVVT
+611 
-622 DVDGGNVSANNL
+622 
-634 MVMTEGATQAKNGIL
+634 
-649 LFSSGQ
+649 
-655 YTNPKD
+655 
-661 PAFPFKS
+661 
-668 GDKVRFTLVKGL
+668 
-680 AKVANFSNCYE
+680 
-691 VTCESSDAATWL
+691 
-703 TAEVIGKAQLTPV
+703 
-716 PLTSIDNLIDYQGML
+716 
-731 VTVKNV
+731 
-737 TSPATAGNWAVGTTT
+737 
-752 FKVGSS
+752 
-758 DLTVYVTQDAA
+758 
-769 GFAGKQYAA
+769 
-778 SKTGDLTGYVSLYKG
+778 
-793 AVQLCPRNMTDAAA
+793 
-807 FAEGGTDPEPADPAH
+807 GGTDPEPADPAH

-878 NAGSE
+878 NAE
-883 YESFYIGKAGAYIEL
+883 TKPETVYEAFFIGTTGAYIEL

-918 SSSEASITDT
+918 GDSEAAITDT
-928 AGADIAGGLSQVVGQ
+928 AGADIAGGLSQVVGK
-943 GTATYELNG
+943 GEATYDLSG
-952 TTAGT
+952 TVANT
-957 SYRITVTKNN
+957 SYRITVTKKN

-980 GGSTPT
+980 GGSTPVQ
-986 EPTLSVNPTSL
+986 PTLSVNPTSL

-1018 TVGATSSD
+1018 TVGASSSD
-1026 AANFAVA
+1026 PANFAA
-1033 AAGTTVTVTPTENTG
+1033 SAAGTTVTVTPTENTG
-1048 SARNATVTVYLTKDG
+1048 SARNATVTVYLTNDG

-1073 AVTQAAAGGS
+1073 AVTQAAAGGQPT
-1083 EPAGDTYD
+1083 EGGYT
-1091 KITSIAG
+1091 KITKSADIVD
-1098 LSNGMTGFI
+1098 GMSGFLGAHAI
-1107 GGEPGGSYGLQLVNG
+1107 KTNDTPPTDYGLQLVTG
-1122 MPDYGQ
+1122 FATYGVG
-1128 AYTSKYIYDATK
+1128 YTTEYIYDETSKELSLKDSENKYVAQEFTFEATTGGFHIK
-1140 KTLTQDGDYTA
+1140 QGD
-1151 LEFMLETTVDGWNI
+1151 
-1165 KCISGDFSGKY
+1165 KY
-1176 LVGTVVKDD
+1176 LIGTGIIDNKKVKQ
-1185 YNGKISYKQAL
+1185 GLAL
-1196 EFADAPTNAWVFE
+1196 ADAPAQPWVF
-1209 EFGGGLVA
+1209 
-1217 KTDASKEIDG
+1217 TDDAEGMIATTSASGEIDG
-1227 QTHTFDGMYMM
+1227 QSFNYPQIYM
-1238 LAKTATSR
+1238 LCATTAKSN
-1246 FIRAYQS
+1246 FIRAYVDS
-1253 LNATSGTGFWFFKKN
+1253 SYGKGFWFFKKN

>member
-1 MKQLNLWKTSFYT
+1 MKQLNIWKTSFYT

-33 QAPMLELSEEA
+33 QAPTLELSEEA

-151 ILGDSRLS
+151 ILGNSDLS
-159 GAVGSDNALPLQYS
+159 GAVGSDKAMPLQYS

-237 NYYAFN
+237 KYYAFN

-296 PWTATDNQSV
+296 PWTATESQSV

-324 YATGFADMYV
+324 FATGFADMYV

-383 YYNNF
+383 YYESF
-388 DKEAATKTFGNDN
+388 GTADVSDKPLIADYT
-401 KYWPYL
+401 
-407 EQFEGWKN
+407 GWAK
-415 QTGSGAANVNYDGN
+415 TGSGAGEVSYTGEGNMSIRTSGKLSAGYDGASGKN
-429 AEESISVRE
+429 KAFFGT
-438 ANNYQNYEGASKV
+438 NNPALIINKIKLDGA
-451 NNLVFRSAGK
+451 
-461 QFLINGIALG
+461 QD
-471 GKTKLQLSFGASSSV
+471 LQLTFGAQYSKTID
-486 YVSDNNYNT
+486 YDAGLYDNEFKPE
-495 AWDSSKFLVELSA
+495 KFHLALSA
-508 DGKTYKQIA
+508 DGTSWTTVEYTYAQADEFWVFATSKFKLKNKAA
-517 YSHAAND
+517 Y
-524 WDLAKADFTLAKA
+524 
-537 YETLYIRFTCN
+537 LY
-548 VEGSSAVRIDDVTL
+548 VKYAVDEASVFAIDDVTL

-567 GAEVD
+567 GTEVD
-572 LGEGGEEPEPTPGEA
+572 LGEGSEEPEPTPGEA

-731 VTVKNV
+731 VTV
-737 TSPATAGNWAVGTTT
+737 
-752 FKVGSS
+752 
-758 DLTVYVTQDAA
+758 
-769 GFAGKQYAA
+769 
-778 SKTGDLTGYVSLYKG
+778 
-793 AVQLCPRNMTDAAA
+793 
-807 FAEGGTDPEPADPAH
+807 
-822 IVLDFSRGKDMA
+822 
-834 TPAFPYHDKDDSSSA
+834 
-849 TEGTYTIDGYTYHI
+849 
-863 KASADGKFYW
+863 
-873 FYNNY
+873 
-878 NAGSE
+878 
-883 YESFYIGKAGAYIEL
+883 
-898 PAISGK
+898 
-904 ALSKVILTGASGAS
+904 
-918 SSSEASITDT
+918 
-928 AGADIAGGLSQVVGQ
+928 
-943 GTATYELNG
+943 
-952 TTAGT
+952 
-957 SYRITVTKNN
+957 
-967 CQFAKIELFYGEG
+967 
-980 GGSTPT
+980 
-986 EPTLSVNPTSL
+986 
-997 SFAAKDQAKTI
+997 
-1008 ACTVANADGY
+1008 
-1018 TVGATSSD
+1018 
-1026 AANFAVA
+1026 
-1033 AAGTTVTVTPTENTG
+1033 TPTENTG
-1048 SARNATVTVYLTKDG
+1048 SARNATVTVYLTNDG

-1091 KITSIAG
+1091 KITKVAE
-1098 LSNGMTGFI
+1098 LVNGMTGFI
-1107 GGEPGGSYGLQLVNG
+1107 GCEPGGTYGLQLVTG
-1122 MPDYGQ
+1122 FTDYGQ
-1128 AYTSKYIYDATK
+1128 GFTAAYTYDETK
-1140 KTLTQDGDYTA
+1140 KTLSLTSGNYTA
-1151 LEFMLETTVDGWNI
+1151 IEFTFEAVADGFNIKQGDKYLIGTGIIDNGKPKQGLVLADAPAQPWTFTEDASGVIATTNASGTVDG
-1165 KCISGDFSGKY
+1165 
-1176 LVGTVVKDD
+1176 
-1185 YNGKISYKQAL
+1185 QA
-1196 EFADAPTNAWVFE
+1196 FNYPA
-1209 EFGGGLVA
+1209 
-1217 KTDASKEIDG
+1217 I
-1227 QTHTFDGMYMM
+1227 YMM
-1238 LAKTATSR
+1238 CANSASSR
-1246 FIRAYQS
+1246 FLRPYVQASY
-1253 LNATSGTGFWFFKKN
+1253 GKGFCFFKKN

>member
-1 MKQLNLWKTSFYT
+1 M
-14 MLAIA
+14 
-19 AGAFTACVDDDVDK
+19 
-33 QAPMLELSEEA
+33 
-44 VAFTGTATEDATVTV
+44 
-59 RSNRQWTVAYEDEET
+59 
-74 QKEWMYFKVSG
+74 
-85 NEVSEGIYN
+85 
-94 GDGTVK
+94 
-100 ITVGES
+100 
-106 AQPHMGRLIFT
+106 
-117 LSNSYGELY
+117 
-126 RKYLTVTQG
+126 
-135 NYVPPTVGAV
+135 
-145 GKLVEY
+145 
-151 ILGDSRLS
+151 
-159 GAVGSDNALPLQYS
+159 
-173 ESTIEAVILANDAAG
+173 
-188 NNNRKLYVGDNNGLE
+188 
-203 RSAIVLY
+203 
-210 GADFAMAN
+210 
-218 DPVTKYPAGRKVT
+218 
-231 LNLENA
+231 
-237 NYYAFN
+237 
-243 NVRQLTD
+243 
-250 VVVTVGDEEVE
+250 
-261 LVVPSLSVE
+261 
-270 KFNTGDYQAQY
+270 
-281 VKLNNMTPAQSFVGK
+281 
-296 PWTATDNQSV
+296 
-306 TLNDA
+306 
-311 SGKTLTV
+311 
-318 YMNKAQ
+318 
-324 YATGFADMYV
+324 
-334 ADKTGTIYGVAETY
+334 
-348 RENAQLIPTKKA
+348 
-360 DIAALSTDQGGG
+360 
-372 TDPDPTPGDAI
+372 
-383 YYNNF
+383 
-388 DKEAATKTFGNDN
+388 
-401 KYWPYL
+401 
-407 EQFEGWKN
+407 
-415 QTGSGAANVNYDGN
+415 
-429 AEESISVRE
+429 
-438 ANNYQNYEGASKV
+438 
-451 NNLVFRSAGK
+451 
-461 QFLINGIALG
+461 
-471 GKTKLQLSFGASSSV
+471 
-486 YVSDNNYNT
+486 
-495 AWDSSKFLVELSA
+495 
-508 DGKTYKQIA
+508 
-517 YSHAAND
+517 
-524 WDLAKADFTLAKA
+524 
-537 YETLYIRFTCN
+537 
-548 VEGSSAVRIDDVTL
+548 
-562 AEGEG
+562 
-567 GAEVD
+567 
-572 LGEGGEEPEPTPGEA
+572 
-587 ITVNELYRL
+587 NELYRL

-928 AGADIAGGLSQVVGQ
+928 AGADIAGGLSQVVEQ

-980 GGSTPT
+980 GGSTPVQ
-986 EPTLSVNPTSL
+986 PTLSVNPTSL

-1018 TVGATSSD
+1018 TVGASSSD
-1026 AANFAVA
+1026 PANFAASV
-1033 AAGTTVTVTPTENTG
+1033 AGTTVTVTPTENTG
-1048 SARNATVTVYLTKDG
+1048 SARNATVTVYLTNDG

-1091 KITSIAG
+1091 KITKVAE
-1098 LSNGMTGFI
+1098 LVNGMTGFI
-1107 GGEPGGSYGLQLVNG
+1107 GCEPGGTYGLQLVTG
-1122 MPDYGQ
+1122 FTDYGQ
-1128 AYTSKYIYDATK
+1128 GFTAAYTYDETK
-1140 KTLTQDGDYTA
+1140 KTLSLTSGNYTA
-1151 LEFMLETTVDGWNI
+1151 IEFTFEAVADGFNIKQGDKYLIGTGIIDNGKPKQGLVLADAPAQPWTFTEDASGVIATTSASGTVDG
-1165 KCISGDFSGKY
+1165 
-1176 LVGTVVKDD
+1176 
-1185 YNGKISYKQAL
+1185 QA
-1196 EFADAPTNAWVFE
+1196 FNYPA
-1209 EFGGGLVA
+1209 
-1217 KTDASKEIDG
+1217 I
-1227 QTHTFDGMYMM
+1227 YMM
-1238 LAKTATSR
+1238 CANSASSR
-1246 FIRAYQS
+1246 FLRPYVQASY
-1253 LNATSGTGFWFFKKN
+1253 GKGFCFFKKN

>member
-1 MKQLNLWKTSFYT
+1 MKQLNIWKTSFYT

-33 QAPMLELSEEA
+33 QAPTLELSEEA

-151 ILGDSRLS
+151 ILGNSDLS
-159 GAVGSDNALPLQYS
+159 GAVGSDKAMPLQYS

-237 NYYAFN
+237 KYYAFN

-296 PWTATDNQSV
+296 PWTATESQSV

-324 YATGFADMYV
+324 FATGFADMYV

-348 RENAQLIPTKKA
+348 RENAQLIPTKKT

-383 YYNNF
+383 YYESF
-388 DKEAATKTFGNDN
+388 GTADVSDKPLIADYT
-401 KYWPYL
+401 
-407 EQFEGWKN
+407 GWAK
-415 QTGSGAANVNYDGN
+415 TGSGAGEVSYTGEGNMSIRTSGKLSAGYDGASGKN
-429 AEESISVRE
+429 KAFFGT
-438 ANNYQNYEGASKV
+438 NNPALIINKIKLDGA
-451 NNLVFRSAGK
+451 
-461 QFLINGIALG
+461 QD
-471 GKTKLQLSFGASSSV
+471 LQLTFGAQYSKTID
-486 YVSDNNYNT
+486 YDAGLYDNEFKPE
-495 AWDSSKFLVELSA
+495 KFHLALSA
-508 DGKTYKQIA
+508 DGTSWTTVEYTYAQADEFWVFATSKFKLKNKAA
-517 YSHAAND
+517 Y
-524 WDLAKADFTLAKA
+524 
-537 YETLYIRFTCN
+537 LY
-548 VEGSSAVRIDDVTL
+548 VKYAVDEASVFAIDDVTL

-567 GAEVD
+567 GTEVD

-822 IVLDFSRGKDMA
+822 IVLDFSVGA
-834 TPAFPYHDKDDSSSA
+834 SIFTPALPDKEAQSKTGSYLFDGNYAFNISA
-849 TEGTYTIDGYTYHI
+849 SNI
-863 KASADGKFYW
+863 FYW
-873 FYNNY
+873 FQNP
-878 NAGSE
+878 
-883 YESFYIGKAGAYIEL
+883 YEDSPGYGTKSLFIGKAGSYIEL
-898 PAISGK
+898 PAIADK
-904 ALSKVILTGASGAS
+904 ALTKVIISAAKGAGAYS
-918 SSSEASITDT
+918 IAITDAAGTPVQGGQAQEVTKQEGGEYTYTLSNT
-928 AGADIAGGLSQVVGQ
+928 ANATAYRIAV
-943 GTATYELNG
+943 
-952 TTAGT
+952 TTAG
-957 SYRITVTKNN
+957 NA
-967 CQFAKIELFYGEG
+967 QLAKIELFYGEG
-980 GGSTPT
+980 GGSTPVQ
-986 EPTLSVNPTSL
+986 PTLSVNPTSL

-1018 TVGATSSD
+1018 TVGASSSD
-1026 AANFAVA
+1026 PANFAA
-1033 AAGTTVTVTPTENTG
+1033 SAAGTTVTVTPTENTG
-1048 SARNATVTVYLTKDG
+1048 SARNATVTVYLTNDG

-1091 KITSIAG
+1091 KITKVAE
-1098 LSNGMTGFI
+1098 LVNGMTGFI
-1107 GGEPGGSYGLQLVNG
+1107 GCEPGGTYGLQLVTG
-1122 MPDYGQ
+1122 FAAYGQ
-1128 AYTSKYIYDATK
+1128 GFTAAYTYDETK
-1140 KTLTQDGDYTA
+1140 KTLSLTSGNYTA
-1151 LEFMLETTVDGWNI
+1151 IGIHVRSRSRRIQHQAGRQIPDRYGHYRQRKAQT
-1165 KCISGDFSGKY
+1165 
-1176 LVGTVVKDD
+1176 GTR
-1185 YNGKISYKQAL
+1185 
-1196 EFADAPTNAWVFE
+1196 
-1209 EFGGGLVA
+1209 FG
-1217 KTDASKEIDG
+1217 
-1227 QTHTFDGMYMM
+1227 
-1238 LAKTATSR
+1238 R
-1246 FIRAYQS
+1246 C
-1253 LNATSGTGFWFFKKN
+1253 SGTALDIHGGCQWRNRHDERIGNGRRTGIQLPRHLYDVRKQRIEPVPAPLCTSILRQRILLLQEKLS

>member
-1 MKQLNLWKTSFYT
+1 MKQLNIWKTSFYT

-33 QAPMLELSEEA
+33 QAPTLELSEEA

-151 ILGDSRLS
+151 ILGNSDLS
-159 GAVGSDNALPLQYS
+159 GAVGSDKAMPLQYS

-237 NYYAFN
+237 KYYAFN

-296 PWTATDNQSV
+296 PWTATESQSV

-324 YATGFADMYV
+324 FATGFADMYV

-348 RENAQLIPTKKA
+348 RENAQLIPTKKT

-383 YYNNF
+383 YYESF
-388 DKEAATKTFGNDN
+388 GTADVSDKPLIADYT
-401 KYWPYL
+401 
-407 EQFEGWKN
+407 GWAK
-415 QTGSGAANVNYDGN
+415 TGSGAGEVSYTGEGNMSIRTSGKLSAGYDGASGKN
-429 AEESISVRE
+429 KAFFGT
-438 ANNYQNYEGASKV
+438 NNPALIINKIKLDGA
-451 NNLVFRSAGK
+451 
-461 QFLINGIALG
+461 QD
-471 GKTKLQLSFGASSSV
+471 LQLTFGAQYSKTID
-486 YVSDNNYNT
+486 YDAGLYDNEFKPE
-495 AWDSSKFLVELSA
+495 KFHLALSA
-508 DGKTYKQIA
+508 DGTSWTTVEYTYAQADEFWVFATSKFKLKNKAA
-517 YSHAAND
+517 Y
-524 WDLAKADFTLAKA
+524 
-537 YETLYIRFTCN
+537 LY
-548 VEGSSAVRIDDVTL
+548 VKYAVDEASVFAIDDVTL

-567 GAEVD
+567 GTEVD

-822 IVLDFSRGKDMA
+822 IVLDFSVGA
-834 TPAFPYHDKDDSSSA
+834 SIFTPALPDKEAQSKTGSYLFDGNYAFNISA
-849 TEGTYTIDGYTYHI
+849 SNI
-863 KASADGKFYW
+863 FYW
-873 FYNNY
+873 FQNP
-878 NAGSE
+878 
-883 YESFYIGKAGAYIEL
+883 YEDSPGYGTKSLFIGKAGSYIEL
-898 PAISGK
+898 PAIADK
-904 ALSKVILTGASGAS
+904 ALTKVIISAAKGAGAYS
-918 SSSEASITDT
+918 IAITDAAGTPVQGGQAQEVTKQEGGEYTYTLSNT
-928 AGADIAGGLSQVVGQ
+928 ANATAYRIAV
-943 GTATYELNG
+943 
-952 TTAGT
+952 TTAG
-957 SYRITVTKNN
+957 NA
-967 CQFAKIELFYGEG
+967 QLAKIELFYGEG
-980 GGSTPT
+980 GGSTPVQ
-986 EPTLSVNPTSL
+986 PTLSVNPTSL

-1018 TVGATSSD
+1018 TVGASSSD
-1026 AANFAVA
+1026 PANFAASV
-1033 AAGTTVTVTPTENTG
+1033 AGTTVTVTPTENTG
-1048 SARNATVTVYLTKDG
+1048 SARNATVTVYLTNDG

-1091 KITSIAG
+1091 KITKVAE
-1098 LSNGMTGFI
+1098 LVNGMTGFI
-1107 GGEPGGSYGLQLVNG
+1107 GCEPGGTYGLQLVTG
-1122 MPDYGQ
+1122 FTDYGQ
-1128 AYTSKYIYDATK
+1128 GFTAAYTYDETK
-1140 KTLTQDGDYTA
+1140 KTLSLTSGNYTA
-1151 LEFMLETTVDGWNI
+1151 IEFTFEAVADGFNIKQGDKYLIGTGIIDNGKPKQGLVLADAPAQPWTFTEDASGVIATTSASGTVDG
-1165 KCISGDFSGKY
+1165 
-1176 LVGTVVKDD
+1176 
-1185 YNGKISYKQAL
+1185 QA
-1196 EFADAPTNAWVFE
+1196 FNYPA
-1209 EFGGGLVA
+1209 
-1217 KTDASKEIDG
+1217 I
-1227 QTHTFDGMYMM
+1227 YMM
-1238 LAKTATSR
+1238 CANSASSR
-1246 FIRAYQS
+1246 FLRPYVQASY
-1253 LNATSGTGFWFFKKN
+1253 GKGFCFFKKN

>member
-1 MKQLNLWKTSFYT
+1 MKQLNIWKTSFYT

-33 QAPMLELSEEA
+33 QAPTLELSEEA

-151 ILGDSRLS
+151 ILGNSDLS
-159 GAVGSDNALPLQYS
+159 GAVGSDKAMPLQYS

-237 NYYAFN
+237 KYYAFN

-296 PWTATDNQSV
+296 PWTATESQSV

-324 YATGFADMYV
+324 FATGFADMYV

-383 YYNNF
+383 YYESFGTANVS
-388 DKEAATKTFGNDN
+388 DKPLIADYT
-401 KYWPYL
+401 
-407 EQFEGWKN
+407 GWAK
-415 QTGSGAANVNYDGN
+415 TGSGAGEVSYTGEGNMSIRTSGKLSAGYDGASGKN
-429 AEESISVRE
+429 KAFFGT
-438 ANNYQNYEGASKV
+438 NNPALIINKIKLDGA
-451 NNLVFRSAGK
+451 
-461 QFLINGIALG
+461 QD
-471 GKTKLQLSFGASSSV
+471 LQLTFGAQYSKTID
-486 YVSDNNYNT
+486 YDAGLYDNEFKPE
-495 AWDSSKFLVELSA
+495 KFHLALSA
-508 DGKTYKQIA
+508 DGTSWTTVEYTYAQADEFWVFATSKFKLKNKAA
-517 YSHAAND
+517 Y
-524 WDLAKADFTLAKA
+524 
-537 YETLYIRFTCN
+537 LY
-548 VEGSSAVRIDDVTL
+548 VKYAVDEASVFAIDDVTL

-567 GAEVD
+567 GTEVD
-572 LGEGGEEPEPTPGEA
+572 LGEGSEEPEPTPGEA

-822 IVLDFSRGKDMA
+822 IVLDFSVGA
-834 TPAFPYHDKDDSSSA
+834 SIFTPALPDKEAQSKTGSYLFDGNYAFNISA
-849 TEGTYTIDGYTYHI
+849 SNI
-863 KASADGKFYW
+863 FYW
-873 FYNNY
+873 FQNP
-878 NAGSE
+878 
-883 YESFYIGKAGAYIEL
+883 YEDSPGYGTKSLFIGKAGSYIEL
-898 PAISGK
+898 PAIADK
-904 ALSKVILTGASGAS
+904 ALTKVIISAAKGAGAYS
-918 SSSEASITDT
+918 IAITDAAGTPVQGGQAQEVTKQEGGEYTYTLSNT
-928 AGADIAGGLSQVVGQ
+928 ANATAYRIAV
-943 GTATYELNG
+943 
-952 TTAGT
+952 TTAG
-957 SYRITVTKNN
+957 NA
-967 CQFAKIELFYGEG
+967 QLAKIELFYGEG
-980 GGSTPT
+980 GGSTPVQ
-986 EPTLSVNPTSL
+986 PTLSVNPTSL

-1018 TVGATSSD
+1018 TVGASSSD
-1026 AANFAVA
+1026 PANFAA
-1033 AAGTTVTVTPTENTG
+1033 SAAGTTVTVTPTENTG
-1048 SARNATVTVYLTKDG
+1048 SARNATVTVYLTNDG

-1091 KITSIAG
+1091 KITKVAE
-1098 LSNGMTGFI
+1098 LVNGMTGFI
-1107 GGEPGGSYGLQLVNG
+1107 GCEPGGTYGLQLVTG
-1122 MPDYGQ
+1122 FAAYGQ
-1128 AYTSKYIYDATK
+1128 RFTAAYTYDETK
-1140 KTLTQDGDYTA
+1140 KTLSLTSGNYTA
-1151 LEFMLETTVDGWNI
+1151 IEFTFEAVADGFNIKQGDKYLIGTGIIDNGKPKQGLVLADAPAQPWTFTEDASGVIATTSASGTVDG
-1165 KCISGDFSGKY
+1165 
-1176 LVGTVVKDD
+1176 
-1185 YNGKISYKQAL
+1185 QA
-1196 EFADAPTNAWVFE
+1196 FNYPA
-1209 EFGGGLVA
+1209 
-1217 KTDASKEIDG
+1217 I
-1227 QTHTFDGMYMM
+1227 YMM
-1238 LAKTATSR
+1238 CANSASSR
-1246 FIRAYQS
+1246 FLRPYVQASY
-1253 LNATSGTGFWFFKKN
+1253 GKGFCFFKKN

>member
-1 MKQLNLWKTSFYT
+1 MKQLNIWKTSFYT

-33 QAPMLELSEEA
+33 QAPTLELSEEA

-151 ILGDSRLS
+151 ILGNSDLS
-159 GAVGSDNALPLQYS
+159 GAVGSDKAMPLQYS

-237 NYYAFN
+237 KYYAFN

-296 PWTATDNQSV
+296 PWTATESQSV

-324 YATGFADMYV
+324 FATGFADMYV

-348 RENAQLIPTKKA
+348 RENAQLIPTKKT

-383 YYNNF
+383 YYESF
-388 DKEAATKTFGNDN
+388 GTADVSDKPLIADYT
-401 KYWPYL
+401 
-407 EQFEGWKN
+407 GWAK
-415 QTGSGAANVNYDGN
+415 TGSGAGEVSYTGEGNMSIRTSGKLSAGYDGASGKN
-429 AEESISVRE
+429 KAFFGT
-438 ANNYQNYEGASKV
+438 NNPALIINKIKLDGA
-451 NNLVFRSAGK
+451 
-461 QFLINGIALG
+461 QD
-471 GKTKLQLSFGASSSV
+471 LQLTFGAQYSKTID
-486 YVSDNNYNT
+486 YDAGLYDNEFKPE
-495 AWDSSKFLVELSA
+495 KFHLALSA
-508 DGKTYKQIA
+508 DGTSWTTVEYTYAQADEFWVFATSKFKLKNKAA
-517 YSHAAND
+517 Y
-524 WDLAKADFTLAKA
+524 
-537 YETLYIRFTCN
+537 LY
-548 VEGSSAVRIDDVTL
+548 VKYAVDEASVFAIDDVTL

-567 GAEVD
+567 GTEVD

-822 IVLDFSRGKDMA
+822 IVLDFSVGA
-834 TPAFPYHDKDDSSSA
+834 SIFTPALPDKEAQSKTGSYLFDGNYAFNISA
-849 TEGTYTIDGYTYHI
+849 SNI
-863 KASADGKFYW
+863 FYW
-873 FYNNY
+873 FQNP
-878 NAGSE
+878 
-883 YESFYIGKAGAYIEL
+883 YEDSPGYGTKSLFIGKAGSYIEL
-898 PAISGK
+898 PAIADK
-904 ALSKVILTGASGAS
+904 ALTKVIISAAKGAGAYS
-918 SSSEASITDT
+918 IAITDAAGTPVQGGQAQEVTKQEGGEYTYTLSNT
-928 AGADIAGGLSQVVGQ
+928 ANATAYRIAV
-943 GTATYELNG
+943 
-952 TTAGT
+952 TTAG
-957 SYRITVTKNN
+957 NA
-967 CQFAKIELFYGEG
+967 QLAKIELFYGEG
-980 GGSTPT
+980 GGNTPVQ
-986 EPTLSVNPTSL
+986 PTLSVNPTSL

-1018 TVGATSSD
+1018 TVGASSSD
-1026 AANFAVA
+1026 PANFAA
-1033 AAGTTVTVTPTENTG
+1033 SAAGTTVTVTPTENTG
-1048 SARNATVTVYLTKDG
+1048 SARNATVTVYLTNDG

-1091 KITSIAG
+1091 KITKVAE
-1098 LSNGMTGFI
+1098 LVNGMTGFI
-1107 GGEPGGSYGLQLVNG
+1107 GCEPGGTYGLQLVTG
-1122 MPDYGQ
+1122 FAAYGQ
-1128 AYTSKYIYDATK
+1128 GFTAAYTYDETK
-1140 KTLTQDGDYTA
+1140 KTLSLTSGNYTA
-1151 LEFMLETTVDGWNI
+1151 IEFTFEAVADGFNIKQGDKYLIGTGIIDNGKPKQGLVLADAPAQPWTFTEDASGVIATTSASGTVDG
-1165 KCISGDFSGKY
+1165 
-1176 LVGTVVKDD
+1176 
-1185 YNGKISYKQAL
+1185 QA
-1196 EFADAPTNAWVFE
+1196 FNYPA
-1209 EFGGGLVA
+1209 
-1217 KTDASKEIDG
+1217 I
-1227 QTHTFDGMYMM
+1227 YMM
-1238 LAKTATSR
+1238 CANSASSR
-1246 FIRAYQS
+1246 FLRPYVQASY
-1253 LNATSGTGFWFFKKN
+1253 GKGFCFFKKN

>member
-1 MKQLNLWKTSFYT
+1 MKQLNIWKTSFYT

-33 QAPMLELSEEA
+33 QAPTLELSEEA

-151 ILGDSRLS
+151 ILGNSDLS
-159 GAVGSDNALPLQYS
+159 GAVGSDKAMPLQYS

-237 NYYAFN
+237 KYYAFN

-296 PWTATDNQSV
+296 PWTATESQSV

-324 YATGFADMYV
+324 FATGFADMYV

-383 YYNNF
+383 YYESF
-388 DKEAATKTFGNDN
+388 GTADVSDKPLIADYT
-401 KYWPYL
+401 
-407 EQFEGWKN
+407 GWAK
-415 QTGSGAANVNYDGN
+415 TGSGAGEVSYTGEGNMSIRTSGKLSAGYDGASGKN
-429 AEESISVRE
+429 KAFFGT
-438 ANNYQNYEGASKV
+438 NNPALIINKIKLDGA
-451 NNLVFRSAGK
+451 
-461 QFLINGIALG
+461 QD
-471 GKTKLQLSFGASSSV
+471 LQLTFGAQYSKTID
-486 YVSDNNYNT
+486 YDAGLYDNEFKPE
-495 AWDSSKFLVELSA
+495 KFHLALSA
-508 DGKTYKQIA
+508 DGTSWTTVEYTYAQADEFWVFATSKFKLKNKAA
-517 YSHAAND
+517 Y
-524 WDLAKADFTLAKA
+524 
-537 YETLYIRFTCN
+537 LY
-548 VEGSSAVRIDDVTL
+548 VKYAVDEASVFAIDDVTL

-567 GAEVD
+567 GTEVD
-572 LGEGGEEPEPTPGEA
+572 LGEGSEEPEPTPGEA

-822 IVLDFSRGKDMA
+822 IVLDFSVGA
-834 TPAFPYHDKDDSSSA
+834 SIFTPALPDKEAQSKTGSYLFDGNYAFNISA
-849 TEGTYTIDGYTYHI
+849 SNI
-863 KASADGKFYW
+863 FYW
-873 FYNNY
+873 FQNP
-878 NAGSE
+878 
-883 YESFYIGKAGAYIEL
+883 YEDSPGYGTKSLFIGKAGSYIEL
-898 PAISGK
+898 PAIADK
-904 ALSKVILTGASGAS
+904 ALTKIIISAAKGAGAYS
-918 SSSEASITDT
+918 IAITDAAGTPVQGGQAQEVTKQEGGEYTYTLSNT
-928 AGADIAGGLSQVVGQ
+928 ANATAYRIAV
-943 GTATYELNG
+943 
-952 TTAGT
+952 TTAG
-957 SYRITVTKNN
+957 NA
-967 CQFAKIELFYGEG
+967 QLAKIELFYGEG
-980 GGSTPT
+980 GGSTPVQ
-986 EPTLSVNPTSL
+986 PTLSVNPTSL

-1018 TVGATSSD
+1018 TVGASSSD
-1026 AANFAVA
+1026 AANFAASV
-1033 AAGTTVTVTPTENTG
+1033 AGTTVTVTPTENTG
-1048 SARNATVTVYLTKDG
+1048 SARNATVTVYLTNDG

-1091 KITSIAG
+1091 KITKVAE
-1098 LSNGMTGFI
+1098 LVNGMTGFI
-1107 GGEPGGSYGLQLVNG
+1107 GCEPDGTYGLQLVTG
-1122 MPDYGQ
+1122 FAAYGQ
-1128 AYTSKYIYDATK
+1128 GFTAAYTYDETK
-1140 KTLTQDGDYTA
+1140 KTLSLTSGNYTA
-1151 LEFMLETTVDGWNI
+1151 IEFTFEAVADGFNIKQGDKYLIGTGIIDNGKPKQGLVLADAPAQPWTFTEDASGVIATTSASGTVDG
-1165 KCISGDFSGKY
+1165 
-1176 LVGTVVKDD
+1176 
-1185 YNGKISYKQAL
+1185 QA
-1196 EFADAPTNAWVFE
+1196 FNYPA
-1209 EFGGGLVA
+1209 
-1217 KTDASKEIDG
+1217 I
-1227 QTHTFDGMYMM
+1227 YMM
-1238 LAKTATSR
+1238 CANSASSR
-1246 FIRAYQS
+1246 FLRPYVQASY
-1253 LNATSGTGFWFFKKN
+1253 GKGFCFFKKN

>member
-1 MKQLNLWKTSFYT
+1 
-14 MLAIA
+14 
-19 AGAFTACVDDDVDK
+19 
-33 QAPMLELSEEA
+33 
-44 VAFTGTATEDATVTV
+44 
-59 RSNRQWTVAYEDEET
+59 
-74 QKEWMYFKVSG
+74 
-85 NEVSEGIYN
+85 
-94 GDGTVK
+94 
-100 ITVGES
+100 
-106 AQPHMGRLIFT
+106 
-117 LSNSYGELY
+117 
-126 RKYLTVTQG
+126 
-135 NYVPPTVGAV
+135 
-145 GKLVEY
+145 
-151 ILGDSRLS
+151 
-159 GAVGSDNALPLQYS
+159 
-173 ESTIEAVILANDAAG
+173 
-188 NNNRKLYVGDNNGLE
+188 
-203 RSAIVLY
+203 
-210 GADFAMAN
+210 
-218 DPVTKYPAGRKVT
+218 
-231 LNLENA
+231 
-237 NYYAFN
+237 
-243 NVRQLTD
+243 
-250 VVVTVGDEEVE
+250 
-261 LVVPSLSVE
+261 
-270 KFNTGDYQAQY
+270 
-281 VKLNNMTPAQSFVGK
+281 MTPAQSFVGK
-296 PWTATDNQSV
+296 PWTATESQSV

-324 YATGFADMYV
+324 FATGFADMYV

-348 RENAQLIPTKKA
+348 RENAQLIPTTQA

-383 YYNNF
+383 YYESF
-388 DKEAATKTFGNDN
+388 GTADVSDKPLIADYT
-401 KYWPYL
+401 
-407 EQFEGWKN
+407 GWAK
-415 QTGSGAANVNYDGN
+415 TGSGAGEVSYTGEGKMSIRTSGKLSAGYDGASGKN
-429 AEESISVRE
+429 KAFFGT
-438 ANNYQNYEGASKV
+438 NNPALIINKIKLDGA
-451 NNLVFRSAGK
+451 
-461 QFLINGIALG
+461 QD
-471 GKTKLQLSFGASSSV
+471 LQLTFGAQYSKTID
-486 YVSDNNYNT
+486 YDAGLYDNEFKPE
-495 AWDSSKFLVELSA
+495 KFHLALSA
-508 DGKTYKQIA
+508 DGTSWTTVEYTYAQADEFWVFATSKFKLKNKAA
-517 YSHAAND
+517 Y
-524 WDLAKADFTLAKA
+524 
-537 YETLYIRFTCN
+537 LY
-548 VEGSSAVRIDDVTL
+548 VKYAVDEASVFAIDDVTL

-567 GAEVD
+567 GTEVD
-572 LGEGGEEPEPTPGEA
+572 LGEGSEDPEPKPGEA
-587 ITVNELYRL
+587 RTVNELYRL

-980 GGSTPT
+980 GGSTT
-986 EPTLSVNPTSL
+986 VQPTLSVNPTSL

-1018 TVGATSSD
+1018 TVGASSSD
-1026 AANFAVA
+1026 PANFAASV
-1033 AAGTTVTVTPTENTG
+1033 AGTTVTVTPTENTG
-1048 SARNATVTVYLTKDG
+1048 SARNATVT
-1063 GATKVAAKTV
+1063 
-1073 AVTQAAAGGS
+1073 
-1083 EPAGDTYD
+1083 
-1091 KITSIAG
+1091 
-1098 LSNGMTGFI
+1098 GFT
-1107 GGEPGGSYGLQLVNG
+1107 
-1122 MPDYGQ
+1122 DYGQ
-1128 AYTSKYIYDATK
+1128 GFTAAYTYDETK
-1140 KTLTQDGDYTA
+1140 KTLSLTSGNYTA
-1151 LEFMLETTVDGWNI
+1151 IEFTFEAVADGFNIKQGDKYLIGTGIIDNGKPKQGLVLADAPAQPWTFTEDASGVIATTSASGTVDG
-1165 KCISGDFSGKY
+1165 
-1176 LVGTVVKDD
+1176 
-1185 YNGKISYKQAL
+1185 QA
-1196 EFADAPTNAWVFE
+1196 FNYPA
-1209 EFGGGLVA
+1209 
-1217 KTDASKEIDG
+1217 I
-1227 QTHTFDGMYMM
+1227 YMM
-1238 LAKTATSR
+1238 CANSASSR
-1246 FIRAYQS
+1246 FLRPYVQASY
-1253 LNATSGTGFWFFKKN
+1253 GKGFCFFKKN

>member
-1 MKQLNLWKTSFYT
+1 MKQLNIWKTSFYT

-33 QAPMLELSEEA
+33 QAPTLELSEEA

-151 ILGDSRLS
+151 ILGISDLS
-159 GAVGSDNALPLQYS
+159 GAVGSDKAMPLQYR
-173 ESTIEAVILANDAAG
+173 ESTIEAGILANDAAG

-231 LNLENA
+231 LNLEDA
-237 NYYAFN
+237 KYYAFN

-296 PWTATDNQSV
+296 PWTATESQSV

-324 YATGFADMYV
+324 FATGFADMYV

-383 YYNNF
+383 YYESF
-388 DKEAATKTFGNDN
+388 GTADVSDKPLIADYT
-401 KYWPYL
+401 
-407 EQFEGWKN
+407 GWAK
-415 QTGSGAANVNYDGN
+415 TGSGAGEVSYTGEGNMSIRTSGKLSAGYDGASGKN
-429 AEESISVRE
+429 KAFFGT
-438 ANNYQNYEGASKV
+438 NNPALIINKIKLDGA
-451 NNLVFRSAGK
+451 
-461 QFLINGIALG
+461 QD
-471 GKTKLQLSFGASSSV
+471 LQLTFGAQYSKTID
-486 YVSDNNYNT
+486 YDAGLYDNEFKPE
-495 AWDSSKFLVELSA
+495 KFHLALSA
-508 DGKTYKQIA
+508 DGTSWTTVEYTYAQADEFWVFATSKFKLKNKAA
-517 YSHAAND
+517 Y
-524 WDLAKADFTLAKA
+524 
-537 YETLYIRFTCN
+537 LY
-548 VEGSSAVRIDDVTL
+548 VKYAVDEASVFAIDDVTL

-567 GAEVD
+567 GTEVD
-572 LGEGGEEPEPTPGEA
+572 LGEGSEEPEPTPGEA

-822 IVLDFSRGKDMA
+822 IVLDFSVGA
-834 TPAFPYHDKDDSSSA
+834 SIFTPALPDKEAQSKTGSYLFDGNYAFNISA
-849 TEGTYTIDGYTYHI
+849 SNI
-863 KASADGKFYW
+863 FYW
-873 FYNNY
+873 FQNP
-878 NAGSE
+878 
-883 YESFYIGKAGAYIEL
+883 YEDSPGYGTKSLFIGKAGSYIEL
-898 PAISGK
+898 PAIADK
-904 ALSKVILTGASGAS
+904 ALTKIIISAAKGAGAYS
-918 SSSEASITDT
+918 IAITDAAGTPVQGGQAQEVTKQEGGEYTYTLSNT
-928 AGADIAGGLSQVVGQ
+928 ANATAYRIAV
-943 GTATYELNG
+943 
-952 TTAGT
+952 TTAG
-957 SYRITVTKNN
+957 NA
-967 CQFAKIELFYGEG
+967 QLAKIELFYGEG
-980 GGSTPT
+980 GGSTPVQ
-986 EPTLSVNPTSL
+986 PTLSVNPTSL

-1018 TVGATSSD
+1018 TVGASSSD
-1026 AANFAVA
+1026 PANFAA
-1033 AAGTTVTVTPTENTG
+1033 SAAGTTVTVTPTENTG
-1048 SARNATVTVYLTKDG
+1048 SARNATVTVYLTNDG

-1091 KITSIAG
+1091 KITKVAE
-1098 LSNGMTGFI
+1098 LVNGMTGFI
-1107 GGEPGGSYGLQLVNG
+1107 GCEPGGTYGLQLVTG
-1122 MPDYGQ
+1122 FAAYGQ
-1128 AYTSKYIYDATK
+1128 GFTAAYTYDETK
-1140 KTLTQDGDYTA
+1140 KTLSLTSGNYTA
-1151 LEFMLETTVDGWNI
+1151 IEFTFEAVADGFNIKQGDKYLIGTGIIDNGKPKQGLVLADAPAQPWTFTEDASGVIATTSASGTVDG
-1165 KCISGDFSGKY
+1165 
-1176 LVGTVVKDD
+1176 
-1185 YNGKISYKQAL
+1185 QA
-1196 EFADAPTNAWVFE
+1196 FNYPA
-1209 EFGGGLVA
+1209 
-1217 KTDASKEIDG
+1217 I
-1227 QTHTFDGMYMM
+1227 YMM
-1238 LAKTATSR
+1238 CANSASSR
-1246 FIRAYQS
+1246 FLRPYVQASY
-1253 LNATSGTGFWFFKKN
+1253 GKGFCFFKKN